1 MLPAHER
8 VFLLSRGV
16 VMDEVSMALS
26 FVLMG
31 TTFYPIDSCAAL
43 AATQPGMTSM
53 HLLKPSAV
61 PRLLRLH
68 PSWSAWLLV
77 GLGTLLSGC
86 GPDKPVSQVPTT
98 ESSVQQEVGA
108 PSSVVQANTRQY
120 RDAPAL
126 ALVFSGPLAPKANWQ
141 IWLSVSEG
149 GKQVQGEWILAED
162 GRTLYFPNVQPDKS
176 YEVSL
181 KAGLGP
187 SPQSW
192 TLKTRPLEAGAS
204 FTASGMVLP
213 LRDELR
219 LPISAVNVDE
229 VNIDFFRVD
238 AEYLPRFLAEY
249 RPGAGMGN
257 WELEQITQR
266 AKRVFSGRYGLELDA
281 NRRETRLIN
290 VNSPQLAEAGVYF
303 AVMSPLG
310 NYDWRKETTY
320 FAVSDMGLSARRYRD
335 QLEVFVSSL
344 ASADPLKDVQLS
356 LLDEKGNRLQ
366 VQNTDPQ
373 GHRRFDQVQGARL
386 LLAEQGKHLAVL
398 RLDGAALDLSTFDLG
413 TQPWQAQQLYLF
425 SGRDLYRP
433 GERLDS
439 EILLK
444 GQDGQ
449 LLPGMAVE
457 LEVKQPDG
465 QLLEQKRL
473 LPDNL
478 GAAHY
483 GLRLPDDAP
492 LGRWTISLKTAA
504 GSRFEWPFLV
514 EEFLPERLKLQL
526 GKGPDGEVTSLDA
539 ALTLPLQGDYLY
551 GAPASATK
559 AKAEVK
565 LSRAT
570 MPFTQWQE
578 FTLGDVLLAE
588 QARDLEARSLTLDAQ
603 GQGTFSLQDE
613 LDGVRALGPLEV
625 AYRVSLSEPGGRA
638 VNRSR
643 TQYGWPAGSQWP
655 ALKADFV
662 ADRVEGGKP
671 LPFQILNL
679 DEQGQPVAGAVKVR
693 LINEYRDYYW
703 HYADGEGWKYEFNS
717 QPYLEQEQTLQLD
730 GKGPTPLSL
739 QLAAGWYRL
748 EVENSQGHQS
758 SLRVEIGSY
767 AWGGGGEQARP
778 DKIAITL
785 DKRAYQAGDKAK
797 VTLVAPHPGKGLL
810 LVEDGDGLRWWQ
822 RIELKGAGG
831 DAKDARGEFEIPVSP
846 EWQRHD
852 LHISA
857 QIVAPDSASRPAG
870 KPQGQSLRS
879 VGLVPLTLDREARR
893 LPLTLSAPD
902 KAVPL
907 TRLEVTAT
915 STPNSQGRVVLAAV
929 DRGVL
934 NISDYQP
941 LDPFEIFFGRKRFA
955 QDLFDNY
962 GQVIPP
968 QDGKLAR
975 LNYGGDRAPLKKGG
989 ALESRVEVAALWSGE
1004 VSFDESG
1011 KAVIPLDLPNFNGEL
1026 ALMALAWN
1034 EQQVGEAERAVKV
1047 VAPLVAEIGW
1057 PRFGARG
1064 DETRALVQ
1072 LRNMSG
1078 EDQTLSL
1085 VWTLNGGLKANG
1097 ELPGTLSLK
1106 NGEEQW
1112 LTLPLTVT
1120 GASGA
1125 ASLQLAASGKDFA
1138 ISRDWYLPLRSPWPA
1153 ETRQRYQMLAPGQQ
1167 MSFAPAEL
1175 AGLDRAN
1182 LQGLLSLSGTPPWDP
1197 TAQWQA
1203 LADYPYACLEQTL
1216 SRAWPYLLTTAD
1228 ERAAWSK
1235 PAEGKKA
1242 ASEADVQR
1250 ALLQR
1255 LQRLQLPSGG
1265 FGLWDGR
1272 SDEEQ
1277 WLTAYAADYLLAR
1290 KEAGDTVPEAML
1302 NQALNRLQSYLTDS
1316 QYGERWSS
1324 APEHSRLAY
1333 QAYSAYVLA
1342 RVGKAPL
1349 ATLRLVWEQQA
1360 DHARSGLPLLHLS
1373 LALSAMGDEQNAAKA
1388 LSRALAT
1395 ERGDD
1400 YLGDYGSP
1408 LRDEALE
1415 LSLLRQHKLAAE
1427 RWPDLS
1433 AKVADTLA
1441 HRQWLSTQERLALL
1455 RLARF
1460 DPAVDWQARVTSS
1473 LGSGSLSGSAPLQ
1486 QGAPEALAASTVT
1499 NEGKGSL
1506 YVQRTLIGYPEQA
1519 PARISKGMSV
1529 TRSWFNSD
1537 GQPFDP
1543 AKVKVGDLVVVRLN
1557 VSSESAVPDA
1567 LLVEMV
1573 PAGFELENPALGNSI
1588 KLEELSIE
1596 GKPAWQSEWNDYLKH
1611 QEFRDDRYTAALDL
1625 SEGSNQQLVY
1635 LMRAVTPGRYQVPP
1649 TQMEDMYRP
1658 ELRAVG
1664 EDIHE
1669 VTISE

>member
-1 MLPAHER
+1 MRPFDPRPAAHQCAHA
-8 VFLLSRGV
+8 F
-16 VMDEVSMALS
+16 VS
-26 FVLMG
+26 
-31 TTFYPIDSCAAL
+31 P
-43 AATQPGMTSM
+43 
-53 HLLKPSAV
+53 
-61 PRLLRLH
+61 LRRC
-68 PSWSAWLLV
+68 WSALLLT
-77 GLGTLLSGC
+77 GLTGLLLAGC
-86 GPDKPVSQVPTT
+86 GPDKPATADQASAARQVA
-98 ESSVQQEVGA
+98 GA
-108 PSSVVQANTRQY
+108 PDTVVQANARQY

-126 ALVFSGPLAPKANWQ
+126 ALVFSGPLAPKSNWQ
-141 IWLSVSEG
+141 TWLSVSEG
-149 GKQVQGEWILAED
+149 GKQLQGEWVLAED
-162 GRTLYFPNVQPDKS
+162 GRTLYFPQVAPDKR
-176 YEVSL
+176 YKVTL

-187 SPQSW
+187 EAQSW

-204 FTASGMVLP
+204 FAASGMVLP
-213 LRDELR
+213 LRQELR

-257 WELEQITQR
+257 WELEQITSR
-266 AKRVFSGRYGLELDA
+266 AKRVFSGRYALELDP

-290 VNSPQLAEAGVYF
+290 VKEPQLAEAGVYF

-335 QLEVFVSSL
+335 QLEVFVSALS
-344 ASADPLKDVQLS
+344 SADPLKEVQLS

-366 VQNTDPQ
+366 VQQTDLR

-398 RLDGAALDLSTFDLG
+398 RLDGAALDLSAFELG

-465 QLLEQKRL
+465 QLLEHKRL
-473 LPDNL
+473 LPDSL

-492 LGRWTISLKTAA
+492 LGRWTITLKTAA

-526 GKGPDGEVTSLDA
+526 GKGPDGELLNPQE

-565 LSRAT
+565 ISRAT

-578 FTLGDVLLAE
+578 FTLGDVLLTE
-588 QARDLEARSLTLDAQ
+588 QARDMEPVMLTLDQQ
-603 GQGTFSLQDE
+603 GHGAFSLVDQ
-613 LDGVRALGPLEV
+613 LASVGTLGPLEV

-643 TQYGWPAGSQWP
+643 TQYGWPTGSQWP

-662 ADRVEGGKP
+662 ADRVEGGKT

-679 DEQGQPVAGAVKVR
+679 DEQGQPVAGEVKVR
-693 LINEYRDYYW
+693 LVNEYRDYYW

-730 GKGPTPLSL
+730 GKGPTTLSL
-739 QLAAGWYRL
+739 PLAAGWYRL

-797 VTLVAPHPGKGLL
+797 VTLVAPRAGKGLL

-822 RIELKGAGG
+822 RIELRAEGG
-831 DAKDARGEFEIPVSP
+831 GLAEARGEFEIPVSP

-857 QIVAPDSASRPAG
+857 QIAAPDSES
-870 KPQGQSLRS
+870 KPVSQKSVQSLRS
-879 VGLVPLTLDREARR
+879 VGLVPLALDREARR

-907 TRLEVTAT
+907 TRLEVAVT

-975 LNYGGDRAPLKKGG
+975 LNYGGDAPALKKGG

-1034 EQQVGEAERAVKV
+1034 EQQVGQAERAVKV

-1078 EDQTLSL
+1078 EDQSLSL
-1085 VWTLNGGLKANG
+1085 TWTLTGGLQAGG
-1097 ELPGTLSLK
+1097 ELPGTLALK

-1120 GASGA
+1120 GASGVA
-1125 ASLQLAASGKDFA
+1125 RLQLAASGKDFA
-1138 ISRDWYLPLRSPWPA
+1138 VNREWSLPLRSPWPA
-1153 ETRQRYQMLAPGQQ
+1153 QTRQRYQMLTPGQQ
-1167 MSFAPAEL
+1167 MSFAQSEL
-1175 AGLDRAN
+1175 AGLDPAN

-1197 TAQWQA
+1197 AGQWQA
-1203 LADYPYACLEQTL
+1203 LAQYPYACLEQTL

-1228 ERAAWSK
+1228 ERAAWSNNLPNVDK
-1235 PAEGKKA
+1235 PV
-1242 ASEADVQR
+1242 SEADLQR

-1277 WLTAYAADYLLAR
+1277 WLTAYAADYLLTR
-1290 KEAGDTVPEAML
+1290 KEAGDAVPEAML
-1302 NQALNRLQSYLTDS
+1302 NQAISRLQSYLGDS

-1333 QAYSAYVLA
+1333 QAYSAFVLA

-1349 ATLRLVWEQQA
+1349 STLRLIWEQQA
-1360 DHARSGLPLLHLS
+1360 DHVRSGLPLLHLS
-1373 LALSAMGDEQNAAKA
+1373 LALSAMGDEQTAAKA
-1388 LSRALAT
+1388 LTRALAT
-1395 ERGDD
+1395 QRGDD
-1400 YLGDYGSP
+1400 YLADYGSP
-1408 LRDEALE
+1408 LRDGALE
-1415 LSLLRQHKLAAE
+1415 FALLRQHKLAE
-1427 RWPDLS
+1427 DRWPELS

-1455 RLARF
+1455 RLAQV
-1460 DPAVDWQARVTSS
+1460 DPAADWQARVASIN
-1473 LGSGSLSGSAPLQ
+1473 GDQAVAGKNSAQ
-1486 QGAPEALAASTVT
+1486 IGAPEALAATGVT

-1506 YVQRTLIGYPEQA
+1506 YVQRTLVGYPEQA
-1519 PARISKGMSV
+1519 PVRISQGMSV
-1529 TRSWFNSD
+1529 TRSWFNAD
-1537 GQPFDP
+1537 GKPLDP

-1557 VSSESAVPDA
+1557 VSSEQTVPDA
-1567 LLVEMV
+1567 LLVEML
-1573 PAGFELENPALGNSI
+1573 PAGFELENPALGTSI

-1625 SEGSNQQLVY
+1625 SEGGNQQLVY

-1649 TQMEDMYRP
+1649 TQVEDMYRP

-1664 EDIHE
+1664 QDIHE

>member
-1 MLPAHER
+1 MRLFDSPSASHRYIAETGAQR
-8 VFLLSRGV
+8 RRWSTLLLCGV
-16 VMDEVSMALS
+16 V
-26 FVLMG
+26 G
-31 TTFYPIDSCAAL
+31 
-43 AATQPGMTSM
+43 
-53 HLLKPSAV
+53 
-61 PRLLRLH
+61 
-68 PSWSAWLLV
+68 
-77 GLGTLLSGC
+77 LLSGC
-86 GPDKPVSQVPTT
+86 GPDKPTSQVPTT
-98 ESSVQQEVGA
+98 ESTAQQEAGA
-108 PSSVVQANTRQY
+108 PTSVVQANARQY

-126 ALVFSGPLAPKANWQ
+126 ALVFSGPLSPKANWQ
-141 IWLSVSEG
+141 SWLGVSEG
-149 GKQVQGEWILAED
+149 GKQVQGEWILADD

-213 LRDELR
+213 LRQELR

-257 WELEQITQR
+257 WELEQITKR
-266 AKRVFSGRYGLELDA
+266 AKRVFSGRYALELDA

-290 VNSPQLAEAGVYF
+290 VKEPQLAEAGVYF

-366 VQNTDPQ
+366 VQTTDPQ

-386 LLAEQGKHLAVL
+386 LLAEQGNHLAVL

-413 TQPWQAQQLYLF
+413 TQPWQAQHLYLF

-492 LGRWTISLKTAA
+492 LGRWTINLKTAA

-526 GKGPDGEVTSLDA
+526 GKGPDGEVTDLGAS
-539 ALTLPLQGDYLY
+539 LTLPLQGDYLY

-565 LSRAT
+565 ISRAT

-588 QARDLEARSLTLDAQ
+588 QAKDLEPLSLTLDAH
-603 GQGTFSLQDE
+603 GQGTFSLADE
-613 LDGVRALGPLEV
+613 LDGVRTLGPLEV

-767 AWGGGGEQARP
+767 SWGGGGEQARP

-797 VTLVAPHPGKGLL
+797 VTLVAPRPGKGLL

-831 DAKDARGEFEIPVSP
+831 DAKDARGEFDIPVSP

-857 QIVAPDSASRPAG
+857 QIAAPDSAS
-870 KPQGQSLRS
+870 KPVSSQQGQSLRS

-989 ALESRVEVAALWSGE
+989 ALESRVEIAALWSGE
-1004 VSFDESG
+1004 VSFDQQG

-1047 VAPLVAEIGW
+1047 VSPLVAEIGW

-1097 ELPGTLSLK
+1097 ELPGTLALK

-1120 GASGA
+1120 GASGV

-1138 ISRDWYLPLRSPWPA
+1138 ISRDWTLPLRSPWPA

-1175 AGLDRAN
+1175 TGLDRAN

-1197 TAQWQA
+1197 AAQWQA

-1235 PAEGKKA
+1235 PAEDKKA

-1290 KEAGDTVPEAML
+1290 KEAGDAVPEAML
-1302 NQALNRLQSYLTDS
+1302 NQSLNRLQSYLTDS

-1349 ATLRLVWEQQA
+1349 ATLRLIWEQQA

-1388 LSRALAT
+1388 LSQALAT

-1408 LRDEALE
+1408 LRDAALE

-1427 RWPDLS
+1427 RWPALS

-1460 DPAVDWQARVTSS
+1460 DPAADWQARVTSS

-1506 YVQRTLIGYPEQA
+1506 YVQRTLVGYPEQA

-1649 TQMEDMYRP
+1649 TQVEDMYRP

-1669 VTISE
+1669 VIISE

>member
-1 MLPAHER
+1 MRLFDSPPASHR
-8 VFLLSRGV
+8 SHAGTGALRHRWSALLLSG
-16 VMDEVSMALS
+16 
-26 FVLMG
+26 
-31 TTFYPIDSCAAL
+31 L
-43 AATQPGMTSM
+43 AG
-53 HLLKPSAV
+53 LLLA
-61 PRLLRLH
+61 
-68 PSWSAWLLV
+68 
-77 GLGTLLSGC
+77 GC
-86 GPDKPVSQVPTT
+86 GPDKPASQVPTT
-98 ESSVQQEVGA
+98 EPTAQQEAGA
-108 PSSVVQANTRQY
+108 PTSVVQANARQY

-141 IWLSVSEG
+141 SWLAVREG
-149 GKQVQGEWILAED
+149 GKQVQGEWILADD

-181 KAGLGP
+181 KSGLGP

-213 LRDELR
+213 LRQELR

-266 AKRVFSGRYGLELDA
+266 AKRVFSGRYALELDA

-290 VNSPQLAEAGVYF
+290 VKEPQLAEAGVYF

-320 FAVSDMGLSARRYRD
+320 FAVSDMGLSARRYSD

-366 VQNTDPQ
+366 VQTTDPQ

-386 LLAEQGKHLAVL
+386 LLAEQGNHLAVL

-483 GLRLPDDAP
+483 ALRLPDDAP
-492 LGRWTISLKTAA
+492 LGRWTINLKTAA

-565 LSRAT
+565 ISRAT

-588 QARDLEARSLTLDAQ
+588 QAKDLEARSLTLNAQ
-603 GQGTFSLQDE
+603 GQGTFSLADE
-613 LDGVRALGPLEV
+613 LDGVRALEPLEV
-625 AYRVSLSEPGGRA
+625 TYRVSLAEPGGRA

-655 ALKADFV
+655 ALKANFV

-679 DEQGQPVAGAVKVR
+679 DEQGQPVAGSVKVR

-730 GKGPTPLSL
+730 GKGPTPLTL

-797 VTLVAPHPGKGLL
+797 VTLVAPRPGKGLL

-857 QIVAPDSASRPAG
+857 QIAAPDSASKPVG
-870 KPQGQSLRS
+870 KQQGQSLRS

-989 ALESRVEVAALWSGE
+989 ALESRVEIAALWSGE
-1004 VSFDESG
+1004 VSFDEQG

-1097 ELPGTLSLK
+1097 ELPSSLSLK

-1120 GASGA
+1120 GASGV

-1138 ISRDWYLPLRSPWPA
+1138 ISRDWTLPLRSPWPA

-1167 MSFAPAEL
+1167 MSFAPSEL

-1197 TAQWQA
+1197 AAQWQA

-1242 ASEADVQR
+1242 ASEVDVQR

-1290 KEAGDTVPEAML
+1290 KEAGDAVPEAML

-1349 ATLRLVWEQQA
+1349 ATLRLIWEQQA
-1360 DHARSGLPLLHLS
+1360 AHARSGLPLLHLS

-1400 YLGDYGSP
+1400 YLGDYGSQ

-1427 RWPDLS
+1427 RWPALS

-1460 DPAVDWQARVTSS
+1460 DPAADWQAKVTSS
-1473 LGSGSLSGSAPLQ
+1473 LGSGPLSGSAPLQ

-1506 YVQRTLIGYPEQA
+1506 YVQRTLVGYPEQA

-1649 TQMEDMYRP
+1649 TQVEDMYRP

-1669 VTISE
+1669 VIISE

>member
-1 MLPAHER
+1 MRLFDSPFASHCSTAETGALR
-8 VFLLSRGV
+8 RRWSTLLLCGV
-16 VMDEVSMALS
+16 V
-26 FVLMG
+26 G
-31 TTFYPIDSCAAL
+31 
-43 AATQPGMTSM
+43 
-53 HLLKPSAV
+53 
-61 PRLLRLH
+61 
-68 PSWSAWLLV
+68 
-77 GLGTLLSGC
+77 LLSGC
-86 GPDKPVSQVPTT
+86 GPDKPASQVPTT
-98 ESSVQQEVGA
+98 ESTVQQEAGA
-108 PSSVVQANTRQY
+108 PTSVVQANARQY

-141 IWLSVSEG
+141 SWLGVSEG
-149 GKQVQGEWILAED
+149 GKQVQGEWILADD

-266 AKRVFSGRYGLELDA
+266 AKRVFSGRYALELDA

-290 VNSPQLAEAGVYF
+290 VKEPQLAEAGVYF

-366 VQNTDPQ
+366 VQTTDPQ

-386 LLAEQGKHLAVL
+386 LLAEQGNHLAVL

-449 LLPGMAVE
+449 LLPGMAVD

-539 ALTLPLQGDYLY
+539 ALSLPLQGDYLY

-565 LSRAT
+565 ISRAT

-588 QARDLEARSLTLDAQ
+588 QAKDLEPRSLTLDAQ
-603 GQGTFSLQDE
+603 GQGTFSLADE
-613 LDGVRALGPLEV
+613 LDGVRGLGPLEV
-625 AYRVSLSEPGGRA
+625 AYRVSLAEPGGRA

-679 DEQGQPVAGAVKVR
+679 DEQGQLVAGAVKVR

-730 GKGPTPLSL
+730 GKGPTPLTL

-797 VTLVAPHPGKGLL
+797 VTLVAPRPGKGLL

-857 QIVAPDSASRPAG
+857 QIAAPDSASKPAG
-870 KPQGQSLRS
+870 KQQGQSLRS

-989 ALESRVEVAALWSGE
+989 ALESRVEIAALWSGE
-1004 VSFDESG
+1004 VSFDQQG

-1120 GASGA
+1120 GASGV

-1138 ISRDWYLPLRSPWPA
+1138 ISRDWTLPLRSPWPA

-1175 AGLDRAN
+1175 VGLDRAN

-1197 TAQWQA
+1197 AAQWQA

-1228 ERAAWSK
+1228 ERAAWRK

-1290 KEAGDTVPEAML
+1290 KEAGDAVPEAML
-1302 NQALNRLQSYLTDS
+1302 NQALNRLQNYLTDS

-1349 ATLRLVWEQQA
+1349 ATLRLIWEQQA

-1415 LSLLRQHKLAAE
+1415 LSLLRQHKLAVE
-1427 RWPDLS
+1427 RWPALS

-1506 YVQRTLIGYPEQA
+1506 YVQRTLVGYPEQA

-1588 KLEELSIE
+1588 KLEDLSIE

-1649 TQMEDMYRP
+1649 TQVEDMYRP

-1669 VTISE
+1669 VIISE

>member
-1 MLPAHER
+1 MHLSLSCPVTRLPR
-8 VFLLSRGV
+8 VAWL
-16 VMDEVSMALS
+16 
-26 FVLMG
+26 
-31 TTFYPIDSCAAL
+31 AAL
-43 AATQPGMTSM
+43 
-53 HLLKPSAV
+53 LLA
-61 PRLLRLH
+61 
-68 PSWSAWLLV
+68 
-77 GLGTLLSGC
+77 GC

-98 ESSVQQEVGA
+98 ESTARQEAGE
-108 PSSVVQANTRQY
+108 PSSVVQANARQY

-141 IWLSVSEG
+141 SWLSVSEG
-149 GKQVQGEWILAED
+149 GKQVQGEWILADD

-187 SPQSW
+187 SPLRW

-266 AKRVFSGRYGLELDA
+266 AKRVFSGRYALELDA

-290 VNSPQLAEAGVYF
+290 VKEPQLAEAGVYF

-335 QLEVFVSSL
+335 ELEVFVSSL

-356 LLDEKGNRLQ
+356 LLDQKGNRLQ
-366 VQNTDPQ
+366 VQTTDPQ

-483 GLRLPDDAP
+483 GLHLPDDAP

-565 LSRAT
+565 ISRAT

-588 QARDLEARSLTLDAQ
+588 QAKDLEPLNLTLDAQ
-603 GQGTFSLQDE
+603 GQGTFSLADE

-625 AYRVSLSEPGGRA
+625 AYRVSLAEPGGRA

-730 GKGPTPLSL
+730 GKGPTPLTL

-785 DKRAYQAGDKAK
+785 DKRAYQAGEKAK
-797 VTLVAPHPGKGLL
+797 VTLVAPRPGKGLL

-846 EWQRHD
+846 EWLRHD

-857 QIVAPDSASRPAG
+857 QIAAPDSDS
-870 KPQGQSLRS
+870 KPVSQKSVQSLRS

-989 ALESRVEVAALWSGE
+989 ALESRVEIAALWGGE
-1004 VSFDESG
+1004 VNFDEQG

-1120 GASGA
+1120 GASGV

-1138 ISRDWYLPLRSPWPA
+1138 ISRDWTLPLRSPWPA
-1153 ETRQRYQMLAPGQQ
+1153 ETRQRYQMLAPGQE

-1197 TAQWQA
+1197 AAQWQA

-1228 ERAAWSK
+1228 ERAAWRR
-1235 PAEGKKA
+1235 PAQGKKA

-1290 KEAGDTVPEAML
+1290 KEAGDAVPEAML

-1333 QAYSAYVLA
+1333 QSYSAYVLA

-1349 ATLRLVWEQQA
+1349 ATLRLIWEQQA

-1373 LALSAMGDEQNAAKA
+1373 LALSAMGDEQSAAKA

-1408 LRDEALE
+1408 LRDQALE
-1415 LSLLRQHKLAAE
+1415 LSLLRQHKLAVE
-1427 RWPDLS
+1427 RWPALS

-1455 RLARF
+1455 RLARV

-1486 QGAPEALAASTVT
+1486 QGTPEALAASAVT

-1519 PARISKGMSV
+1519 PTRLSQGISV

-1625 SEGSNQQLVY
+1625 SAGSNQQLVY

-1649 TQMEDMYRP
+1649 TQVEDMYRP

-1669 VTISE
+1669 VRISE

>member
-1 MLPAHER
+1 MC
-8 VFLLSRGV
+8 RGGG
-16 VMDEVSMALS
+16 MP
-26 FVLMG
+26 
-31 TTFYPIDSCAAL
+31 YPVPCHAAMAAL
-43 AATQPGMTSM
+43 YPGMDPMRLFTLRPVFHHAVRSPSFPFMRRAAALLLAGVTS
-53 HLLKPSAV
+53 LLLA
-61 PRLLRLH
+61 
-68 PSWSAWLLV
+68 
-77 GLGTLLSGC
+77 GC
-86 GPDKPVSQVPTT
+86 GPDKPATKAEAPAA
-98 ESSVQQEVGA
+98 QQEIGA
-108 PSSVVQANTRQY
+108 PDAVVQANARQY

-126 ALVFSGPLAPKANWQ
+126 ALVFSGPLTPSASWQ
-141 IWLSVSEG
+141 RWLAVSEG
-149 GKQVQGEWILAED
+149 GKQVQGEWILADD
-162 GRTLYFPNVQPDKS
+162 GRTLYFPNVQPDKR

-181 KAGLGP
+181 KSGLGP
-187 SPQSW
+187 SPQRW

-213 LRDELR
+213 LREELR

-238 AEYLPRFLAEY
+238 AAYLPRFLAEY
-249 RPGAGMGN
+249 RPGSGMGN
-257 WELEQITQR
+257 WELEQITKR
-266 AKRVFSGRYGLELDA
+266 AKRVFSGRYALELDP

-290 VNSPQLAEAGVYF
+290 VKEPQLAEAGVYF

-335 QLEVFVSSL
+335 RLEVFVSSL
-344 ASADPLKDVQLS
+344 ATGDPLKDVQLS

-366 VQNTDPQ
+366 VHATDNR

-483 GLRLPDDAP
+483 GLRLPMDAP
-492 LGRWTISLKTAA
+492 LGRWSIHLKTAA

-526 GKGPDGEVTSLDA
+526 GKGPDGELLNPQE
-539 ALTLPLQGDYLY
+539 ALTLPLRGDYLY
-551 GAPASATK
+551 GAPASATR

-565 LSRAT
+565 ISRAT
-570 MPFTQWQE
+570 MPFTRWQE

-588 QARDLEARSLTLDAQ
+588 QAKALDPVNLTLNEQ
-603 GQGTFSLQDE
+603 GQGTFSLADE
-613 LDGVRALGPLEV
+613 LDSVRALGPLAV
-625 AYRVSLSEPGGRA
+625 TYRVSLSEPGGRA

-643 TQYGWPAGSQWP
+643 TQYGWPEGSQWP

-662 ADRVEGGKP
+662 ADRVEGGRP

-679 DEQGQPVAGAVKVR
+679 DKQGQLVAGEVKVR

-739 QLAAGWYRL
+739 TLAAGWYRL

-758 SLRVEIGSY
+758 SLRLEIGSY

-785 DKRAYQAGDKAK
+785 DKRAYQAGDNAM
-797 VTLVAPHPGKGLL
+797 VTLVAPRPGKGLL
-810 LVEDGDGLRWWQ
+810 MVEDGDGLRWWQ
-822 RIELKGAGG
+822 RIELKAEGSEKEG
-831 DAKDARGEFEIPVSP
+831 RGEFEIPVSP

-857 QIVAPDSASRPAG
+857 QIAAPDSGSTAASG
-870 KPQGQSLRS
+870 KGAPGLRS
-879 VGLVPLTLDREARR
+879 VGLVPLTLDRESRR

-902 KAVPL
+902 RAVPL

-934 NISDYQP
+934 NISDYRP

-975 LNYGGDRAPLKKGG
+975 LNYGGDAPALKKGG
-989 ALESRVEVAALWSGE
+989 ALESRVEIAALWSGE
-1004 VSFDESG
+1004 VSFDEQG
-1011 KAVIPLDLPNFNGEL
+1011 KALIPLELPNFNGEL

-1034 EQQVGEAERAVKV
+1034 EQQVGHAERAVKV

-1085 VWTLNGGLKANG
+1085 DWTLNGGLKANG
-1097 ELPGTLSLK
+1097 ELPRTLSLK

-1112 LTLPLTVT
+1112 LILPLTVT
-1120 GASGA
+1120 GGSGV
-1125 ASLQLAASGKDFA
+1125 ASLQLAASGKDIA
-1138 ISRDWYLPLRSPWPA
+1138 ISRDWSLPLRSPWPA
-1153 ETRQRYQMLAPGQQ
+1153 QTRQRYQMLAPGQQ
-1167 MSFAPAEL
+1167 MSFSPSEL
-1175 AGLDRAN
+1175 AGLDGAN

-1197 TAQWQA
+1197 AAQWQA

-1216 SRAWPYLLTTAD
+1216 SRAWPYLLTTAE
-1228 ERAAWSK
+1228 ERKSWSK
-1235 PAEGKKA
+1235 GLPKA
-1242 ASEADVQR
+1242 DKPLSEAELQR

-1290 KEAGDTVPEAML
+1290 KEAGDAVPEAML
-1302 NQALNRLQSYLTDS
+1302 SQALKRLQSYLTDS

-1373 LALSAMGDEQNAAKA
+1373 LAFSAMGDEQNAA
-1388 LSRALAT
+1388 RALDRALTT
-1395 ERGDD
+1395 ERADG
-1400 YLGDYGSP
+1400 YLGDYGSA
-1408 LRDEALE
+1408 LRDQALE
-1415 LSLLRQHKLAAE
+1415 LSLLRRHKLAE
-1427 RWPDLS
+1427 DRWSALS
-1433 AKVADTLA
+1433 AQVADTLA

-1455 RLARF
+1455 RLAQA
-1460 DPAVDWQARVTSS
+1460 DPAAGWQAGITSP
-1473 LGSGSLSGSAPLQ
+1473 SGSQPFAGDTSLQ
-1486 QGAPEALAASTVT
+1486 LGAPEALAASVVT

-1506 YVQRTLIGYPEQA
+1506 YVQRTLIGYPEHA
-1519 PARISKGMSV
+1519 PARLSQGISV
-1529 TRSWFNSD
+1529 TRSWFNAD
-1537 GQPFDP
+1537 GQRFEP
-1543 AKVKVGDLVVVRLN
+1543 ARVRVGDLVVVRLN

-1567 LLVEMV
+1567 LLVEMLS
-1573 PAGFELENPALGNSI
+1573 AGFELENPALGNSI

-1611 QEFRDDRYTAALDL
+1611 QEYRDDRYTAALDL
-1625 SEGSNQQLVY
+1625 SAGSNQQLVY
-1635 LMRAVTPGRYQVPP
+1635 LMRAVTPGHYRVPP
-1649 TQMEDMYRP
+1649 TQVEDMYRP
-1658 ELRAVG
+1658 EIRAVG

>member
-1 MLPAHER
+1 MRPFDPRPAAHQCAHA
-8 VFLLSRGV
+8 F
-16 VMDEVSMALS
+16 VS
-26 FVLMG
+26 
-31 TTFYPIDSCAAL
+31 P
-43 AATQPGMTSM
+43 
-53 HLLKPSAV
+53 
-61 PRLLRLH
+61 LRRR
-68 PSWSAWLLV
+68 WSALLLT
-77 GLGTLLSGC
+77 GLTGLLLAGC
-86 GPDKPVSQVPTT
+86 GPDKPATADQAPAARHVA
-98 ESSVQQEVGA
+98 GA
-108 PSSVVQANTRQY
+108 PDTVVQANARQY

-126 ALVFSGPLAPKANWQ
+126 ALVFSGPLAPKSNWQ
-141 IWLSVSEG
+141 TWLSVSEG
-149 GKQVQGEWILAED
+149 GKQLQGEWVLAED
-162 GRTLYFPNVQPDKS
+162 GRTLYFPQVAPDKR
-176 YEVSL
+176 YKVTL

-187 SPQSW
+187 EAQSW

-204 FTASGMVLP
+204 FAASGMVLP
-213 LRDELR
+213 LRQELR

-257 WELEQITQR
+257 WELEQITSR
-266 AKRVFSGRYGLELDA
+266 AKRVFSGRYALELDP

-290 VNSPQLAEAGVYF
+290 VKEPQLAEAGVYF

-335 QLEVFVSSL
+335 QLEVFVSALS
-344 ASADPLKDVQLS
+344 SADPLKEVQLS

-366 VQNTDPQ
+366 VQQTDLR

-398 RLDGAALDLSTFDLG
+398 RLDGAALDLSAFELG

-473 LPDNL
+473 LPDSL

-492 LGRWTISLKTAA
+492 LGRWTITLKTAA

-526 GKGPDGEVTSLDA
+526 GKGPDGELLNPQE

-565 LSRAT
+565 ISRAT

-578 FTLGDVLLAE
+578 FTLGDVLLTE
-588 QARDLEARSLTLDAQ
+588 QARDLEPVTLTLDQQ
-603 GQGTFSLQDE
+603 GHGAFSLVDQ
-613 LDGVRALGPLEV
+613 LASVGTLGPLEV

-643 TQYGWPAGSQWP
+643 TQYGWPTGSQWP

-662 ADRVEGGKP
+662 ADRVEGGKT

-679 DEQGQPVAGAVKVR
+679 DEQGQPVAGEVKVR
-693 LINEYRDYYW
+693 LVNEYRDYYW

-730 GKGPTPLSL
+730 GKGPTTLSL
-739 QLAAGWYRL
+739 PLAAGWYRL

-797 VTLVAPHPGKGLL
+797 VTLVAPRAGKGLL

-822 RIELKGAGG
+822 RIELRAEGG
-831 DAKDARGEFEIPVSP
+831 GLAEARGEFEIPVSP

-857 QIVAPDSASRPAG
+857 QIAAPDSES
-870 KPQGQSLRS
+870 KPVSQKSVQSLRS
-879 VGLVPLTLDREARR
+879 VGLVPLALDREARR

-907 TRLEVTAT
+907 TRLEVAVT

-975 LNYGGDRAPLKKGG
+975 LNYGGDAPALKKGG

-1034 EQQVGEAERAVKV
+1034 EQQVGQAERAVKV

-1078 EDQTLSL
+1078 EDQSLSL
-1085 VWTLNGGLKANG
+1085 TWTLTGGLQAGG
-1097 ELPGTLSLK
+1097 ELPGTLALK

-1120 GASGA
+1120 GASGVA
-1125 ASLQLAASGKDFA
+1125 RLQLAASGKDFA
-1138 ISRDWYLPLRSPWPA
+1138 VNREWSLPLRSPWPA
-1153 ETRQRYQMLAPGQQ
+1153 QTRQRYQMLAPGQQ
-1167 MSFAPAEL
+1167 MSFAQSEL
-1175 AGLDRAN
+1175 AGLDPAN

-1197 TAQWQA
+1197 AGQWQA
-1203 LADYPYACLEQTL
+1203 LAQYPYACLEQTL

-1228 ERAAWSK
+1228 ERAAWSNNLPNVDK
-1235 PAEGKKA
+1235 PV
-1242 ASEADVQR
+1242 SEADLQR

-1277 WLTAYAADYLLAR
+1277 WLSAYAADYLLAR
-1290 KEAGDTVPEAML
+1290 KEAGDAVPEAML
-1302 NQALNRLQSYLTDS
+1302 SQAINRLQSYLADS

-1333 QAYSAYVLA
+1333 QAYSAFVLA

-1349 ATLRLVWEQQA
+1349 STLRLIWEQQA

-1373 LALSAMGDEQNAAKA
+1373 LALSAMGDEQTAAKA
-1388 LSRALAT
+1388 LTRALAT
-1395 ERGDD
+1395 PRGDD
-1400 YLGDYGSP
+1400 YLADYGSP
-1408 LRDEALE
+1408 LRDGALE
-1415 LSLLRQHKLAAE
+1415 LALLRQHKLTE
-1427 RWPDLS
+1427 DRWPELS

-1455 RLARF
+1455 RLAQV
-1460 DPAVDWQARVTSS
+1460 DPAADWQARVASI
-1473 LGSGSLSGSAPLQ
+1473 SGDQAVAGKNSAQ
-1486 QGAPEALAASTVT
+1486 IGAPEALAATGVT

-1506 YVQRTLIGYPEQA
+1506 YVQRTLVGYPEQA
-1519 PARISKGMSV
+1519 PVRISQGMSV
-1529 TRSWFNSD
+1529 TRSWFNAD
-1537 GQPFDP
+1537 GKPLDP

-1557 VSSESAVPDA
+1557 VSSEQTVPDA
-1567 LLVEMV
+1567 LLVEML
-1573 PAGFELENPALGNSI
+1573 PAGFELENPALGTSI

-1625 SEGSNQQLVY
+1625 SEGGNQQLVY

-1649 TQMEDMYRP
+1649 TQVEDMYRP

-1664 EDIHE
+1664 QDIHE

>member
-1 MLPAHER
+1 MRFFDFPPASHR
-8 VFLLSRGV
+8 SHAGTGALRRRWSTLLLCGV
-16 VMDEVSMALS
+16 V
-26 FVLMG
+26 G
-31 TTFYPIDSCAAL
+31 
-43 AATQPGMTSM
+43 
-53 HLLKPSAV
+53 
-61 PRLLRLH
+61 
-68 PSWSAWLLV
+68 
-77 GLGTLLSGC
+77 LLSGC
-86 GPDKPVSQVPTT
+86 GPDKPTSQISTT
-98 ESSVQQEVGA
+98 ESTAQQEAGA
-108 PSSVVQANTRQY
+108 PTSVVQANARQY

-126 ALVFSGPLAPKANWQ
+126 ALVFSGPLSPKANWQ
-141 IWLSVSEG
+141 SWLGVSEG
-149 GKQVQGEWILAED
+149 GKQVQGEWILADD

-213 LRDELR
+213 LRQELR

-249 RPGAGMGN
+249 RPGAGIGN

-266 AKRVFSGRYGLELDA
+266 AKRVFSGRYALELDA

-290 VNSPQLAEAGVYF
+290 VKEPQLAEAGVYF

-366 VQNTDPQ
+366 VQTTDPQ

-386 LLAEQGKHLAVL
+386 LLAEQGNHLAVL
-398 RLDGAALDLSTFDLG
+398 RLDGAALDLSAFDLG

-473 LPDNL
+473 LPDSL

-492 LGRWTISLKTAA
+492 LGRWTINLKTAA

-526 GKGPDGEVTSLDA
+526 GKGPDGEVTDLDA

-565 LSRAT
+565 ISRAT

-588 QARDLEARSLTLDAQ
+588 QGKDLEPRSLTLDAQ
-603 GQGTFSLQDE
+603 GQGAFSLTDE
-613 LDGVRALGPLEV
+613 LDGVRVLGPLEV

-679 DEQGQPVAGAVKVR
+679 DDKGQPVAGAVKVR

-730 GKGPTPLSL
+730 GKGPTSL
-739 QLAAGWYRL
+739 TLLLAAGWYRL

-797 VTLVAPHPGKGLL
+797 VTLVAPRPGKGLL

-857 QIVAPDSASRPAG
+857 QIAAPDSASRPVS
-870 KPQGQSLRS
+870 KQQGQSLRS

-941 LDPFEIFFGRKRFA
+941 LDPFEIFFGRKRFS

-1004 VSFDESG
+1004 VSFDENG

-1085 VWTLNGGLKANG
+1085 AWTLNGGLKANG
-1097 ELPGTLSLK
+1097 ELPRTLSLK

-1120 GASGA
+1120 GASGV

-1167 MSFAPAEL
+1167 MSFAPTEL

-1182 LQGLLSLSGTPPWDP
+1182 LQGQLSLSGTPPWDP
-1197 TAQWQA
+1197 AAQWQA

-1228 ERAAWSK
+1228 ERAAWSN
-1235 PAEGKKA
+1235 PAEGKNA
-1242 ASEADVQR
+1242 VSEADVQR

-1290 KEAGDTVPEAML
+1290 KEAGDVVPEAML

-1349 ATLRLVWEQQA
+1349 ATLRLIWEQQA

-1373 LALSAMGDEQNAAKA
+1373 LALSAMGDEQNAARA

-1427 RWPDLS
+1427 RWSALS

-1486 QGAPEALAASTVT
+1486 LGAPEALAASAVT

-1519 PARISKGMSV
+1519 PTRLSQGISV

-1557 VSSESAVPDA
+1557 VSSGSAVPDA

-1649 TQMEDMYRP
+1649 TQVEDMYRP

-1669 VTISE
+1669 VIISE

>member
-1 MLPAHER
+1 MTFMRRVDSHPRFSRSSPQQTAAPERRWPA
-8 VFLLSRGV
+8 LLLAGLT
-16 VMDEVSMALS
+16 AL
-26 FVLMG
+26 
-31 TTFYPIDSCAAL
+31 
-43 AATQPGMTSM
+43 
-53 HLLKPSAV
+53 
-61 PRLLRLH
+61 
-68 PSWSAWLLV
+68 
-77 GLGTLLSGC
+77 LLSGC
-86 GPDKPVSQVPTT
+86 GPDKPVANEPTT
-98 ESSVQQEVGA
+98 QPVAQQEVGA
-108 PSSVVQANTRQY
+108 PSSVVQANARQY

-126 ALVFSGPLAPKANWQ
+126 ALVFSGPLVPKANWQ
-141 IWLSVSEG
+141 SWLAVSEG
-149 GKQVQGEWILAED
+149 GKQVQGEWILADD

-187 SPQSW
+187 SPQRW

-257 WELEQITQR
+257 WELEQITKR
-266 AKRVFSGRYGLELDA
+266 AKRVFSGRYALELDA

-290 VNSPQLAEAGVYF
+290 VKEPQLAEAGVYF

-335 QLEVFVSSL
+335 ELEVFVSSL

-356 LLDEKGNRLQ
+356 LLDQMGNRLQ
-366 VQNTDPQ
+366 VQTTDPQ

-386 LLAEQGKHLAVL
+386 LLAEQGNHLAVL

-473 LPDNL
+473 LPDPL

-492 LGRWTISLKTAA
+492 LGRWTINLKTAA

-526 GKGPDGEVTSLDA
+526 GKGPDGEVTDLDA

-565 LSRAT
+565 ISRAT

-588 QARDLEARSLTLDAQ
+588 QAKDLEARSLTLDVQ

-613 LDGVRALGPLEV
+613 LDGVRPLGPLEV
-625 AYRVSLSEPGGRA
+625 VYRVSLSEPGGRA

-730 GKGPTPLSL
+730 GKGPTPLTL

-797 VTLVAPHPGKGLL
+797 VTLVAPRPGKGLL

-857 QIVAPDSASRPAG
+857 QIAAPDSAS
-870 KPQGQSLRS
+870 KPVSSQQGQSLRS

-915 STPNSQGRVVLAAV
+915 STPNSRGRVVLAAV

-941 LDPFEIFFGRKRFA
+941 LDPFEIFFGRKRFS

-989 ALESRVEVAALWSGE
+989 ALESRVEIAALWSGE

-1097 ELPGTLSLK
+1097 ELPGNLSLK

-1120 GASGA
+1120 GASGV

-1138 ISRDWYLPLRSPWPA
+1138 ISRDWTLPLRSPWPA

-1167 MSFAPAEL
+1167 MSFAQSEL

-1182 LQGLLSLSGTPPWDP
+1182 LQVLLSLSGTPPWDP
-1197 TAQWQA
+1197 AAQWQA

-1228 ERAAWSK
+1228 ERAAWRK

-1242 ASEADVQR
+1242 TSEADVQR

-1272 SDEEQ
+1272 SDEDQ

-1290 KEAGDTVPEAML
+1290 KEAGDAVPEAML

-1349 ATLRLVWEQQA
+1349 ATLRLIWEQQA

-1408 LRDEALE
+1408 LRDQALE

-1427 RWPDLS
+1427 RWSALS
-1433 AKVADTLA
+1433 AKVADTQA

-1460 DPAVDWQARVTSS
+1460 DPAADWQAKVTSS

-1486 QGAPEALAASTVT
+1486 LGAPEALAASTVT

-1506 YVQRTLIGYPEQA
+1506 YVQRTLVGYPEQA
-1519 PARISKGMSV
+1519 PARLSKGMSV

-1537 GQPFDP
+1537 GQRFDP

-1649 TQMEDMYRP
+1649 TQVEDMYRP

-1669 VTISE
+1669 VRISE

>member
-1 MLPAHER
+1 MP
-8 VFLLSRGV
+8 
-16 VMDEVSMALS
+16 
-26 FVLMG
+26 
-31 TTFYPIDSCAAL
+31 YPVPCHAAMAAL
-43 AATQPGMTSM
+43 YPGMDPMRLFTLRPVFHHAVRSPSFPFM
-53 HLLKPSAV
+53 RRAAALLLAGITG
-61 PRLLRLH
+61 LLL
-68 PSWSAWLLV
+68 A
-77 GLGTLLSGC
+77 GC
-86 GPDKPVSQVPTT
+86 GPDKPATT
-98 ESSVQQEVGA
+98 AEAPAAQQEIGA
-108 PSSVVQANTRQY
+108 PDAVVQANARQY

-126 ALVFSGPLAPKANWQ
+126 ALVFSGPLTPSASWQ
-141 IWLSVSEG
+141 RRLAVSEG
-149 GKQVQGEWILAED
+149 GKQVQGEWILADD
-162 GRTLYFPNVQPDKS
+162 GRTLYFPNVQPDKR
-176 YEVSL
+176 YEVTL

-192 TLKTRPLEAGAS
+192 ILKTRPLEAGAS

-238 AEYLPRFLAEY
+238 AAYLPRFLAEY
-249 RPGAGMGN
+249 RPGSGMGN
-257 WELEQITQR
+257 WELEQITKR
-266 AKRVFSGRYGLELDA
+266 AKRVFSGRYALELDP

-290 VNSPQLAEAGVYF
+290 VKEPQLAEAGVYF

-335 QLEVFVSSL
+335 RLEVFVSSL
-344 ASADPLKDVQLS
+344 ATADPLKDVQLS

-366 VQNTDPQ
+366 VHATDNR

-386 LLAEQGKHLAVL
+386 LLAEQGNHLAVL

-413 TQPWQAQQLYLF
+413 IQPWQAQQLYLF

-449 LLPGMAVE
+449 LLPGMAIE

-492 LGRWTISLKTAA
+492 LGRWTINLKTAA

-526 GKGPDGEVTSLDA
+526 GKGPDGEVMDPDA
-539 ALTLPLQGDYLY
+539 ALTLGLQGDYLY
-551 GAPASATK
+551 GAPASATR

-565 LSRAT
+565 ISRAT
-570 MPFTQWQE
+570 MPFTRWQE
-578 FTLGDVLLAE
+578 FTLGDVLLGE
-588 QARDLEARSLTLDAQ
+588 QAKALDPVNLTLNEQ
-603 GQGTFSLQDE
+603 GQGTVSLADE

-643 TQYGWPAGSQWP
+643 TQYGWPEGSQWP

-662 ADRVEGGKP
+662 ADRVEGGRP

-679 DEQGQPVAGAVKVR
+679 DKQGQPVAGEVKVR

-717 QPYLEQEQTLQLD
+717 QPYLEQEHTLQLD

-739 QLAAGWYRL
+739 TLAAGWYRL

-758 SLRVEIGSY
+758 SLRLEIGSY

-778 DKIAITL
+778 DKIATTL

-797 VTLVAPHPGKGLL
+797 VTLVAPRPGKGLL

-822 RIELKGAGG
+822 RIELKAESSEKEG
-831 DAKDARGEFEIPVSP
+831 RGEFEIPVSP

-857 QIVAPDSASRPAG
+857 QIAAPDSASKPASSQ
-870 KPQGQSLRS
+870 QGQSLRS
-879 VGLVPLTLDREARR
+879 VGLVPLTLDRESRR

-934 NISDYQP
+934 NISDYRP

-975 LNYGGDRAPLKKGG
+975 LNYGGDAPALKKGG
-989 ALESRVEVAALWSGE
+989 ALESRVEIAALWSGE
-1004 VSFDESG
+1004 VSFDEQGMALIS
-1011 KAVIPLDLPNFNGEL
+1011 LELPNFNGEL

-1034 EQQVGEAERAVKV
+1034 EQQVGQAERAVKV

-1085 VWTLNGGLKANG
+1085 EWSLNGGLKGNG
-1097 ELPGTLSLK
+1097 DLPRTLSLK
-1106 NGEEQW
+1106 SGEEQW

-1120 GASGA
+1120 GASGV
-1125 ASLQLAASGKDFA
+1125 ASLQLAASGKDIA
-1138 ISRDWYLPLRSPWPA
+1138 ISRDWSLPLRSPWPA
-1153 ETRQRYQMLAPGQQ
+1153 QTRQRYQMLVPGQQ
-1167 MSFAPAEL
+1167 MSFAPSEL
-1175 AGLDRAN
+1175 AGLDGAN
-1182 LQGLLSLSGTPPWDP
+1182 LQGQLSLSGTPPWDP
-1197 TAQWQA
+1197 AAQWQA

-1216 SRAWPYLLTTAD
+1216 SRAWPYLLTTAE
-1228 ERAAWSK
+1228 ERKSWSK
-1235 PAEGKKA
+1235 GLPKA
-1242 ASEADVQR
+1242 DKPLSEAELQR

-1290 KEAGDTVPEAML
+1290 QEAGDAVPEAML
-1302 NQALNRLQSYLTDS
+1302 SQALKRLQSYLTDS

-1349 ATLRLVWEQQA
+1349 ATLRLIWEQQA

-1373 LALSAMGDEQNAAKA
+1373 LAFSAMGDEQNAA
-1388 LSRALAT
+1388 RALDRALTT
-1395 ERGDD
+1395 ERGDG
-1400 YLGDYGSP
+1400 YLGDYGSA
-1408 LRDEALE
+1408 LRDQALE
-1415 LSLLRQHKLAAE
+1415 LSLLRRHKLAE
-1427 RWPDLS
+1427 DRWPALS
-1433 AKVADTLA
+1433 AQVADTLA

-1455 RLARF
+1455 RLAQA
-1460 DPAVDWQARVTSS
+1460 DPAAGWQARITSS
-1473 LGSGSLSGSAPLQ
+1473 SGTQPVAGDTSLQL
-1486 QGAPEALAASTVT
+1486 GAPEALAASTVT

-1519 PARISKGMSV
+1519 PARLSQGISV

-1537 GQPFDP
+1537 GQQFDP

-1557 VSSESAVPDA
+1557 VSSGSAVPDA
-1567 LLVEMV
+1567 LLVEML

-1611 QEFRDDRYTAALDL
+1611 QEYRDDRYTAALDL

-1649 TQMEDMYRP
+1649 TQVEDMYRP

>member
-1 MLPAHER
+1 MCR
-8 VFLLSRGV
+8 VNWMPYPVSSHAAFAALQLGMEPMRLFDSPSASHRSTAETCALRRRWSALLLSG
-16 VMDEVSMALS
+16 LTG
-26 FVLMG
+26 L
-31 TTFYPIDSCAAL
+31 
-43 AATQPGMTSM
+43 
-53 HLLKPSAV
+53 
-61 PRLLRLH
+61 
-68 PSWSAWLLV
+68 LLV
-77 GLGTLLSGC
+77 GC
-86 GPDKPVSQVPTT
+86 GPDKPASQVPTT
-98 ESSVQQEVGA
+98 ESTAQQEAGA
-108 PSSVVQANTRQY
+108 PTSVVQANARQY

-126 ALVFSGPLAPKANWQ
+126 ALVFSGALVPKANWQ
-141 IWLSVSEG
+141 SWLGVSEG
-149 GKQVQGEWILAED
+149 GKQVQGEWILADD

-249 RPGAGMGN
+249 RTGSGMGN
-257 WELEQITQR
+257 WELEQITKR
-266 AKRVFSGRYGLELDA
+266 AKRVFSGRYALELDA

-290 VNSPQLAEAGVYF
+290 VKEPQLAEAGVYF

-366 VQNTDPQ
+366 VQTTDPQ

-386 LLAEQGKHLAVL
+386 LLAEQGNHLAVL

-425 SGRDLYRP
+425 NGRDLYRP
-433 GERLDS
+433 GERHDS

-492 LGRWTISLKTAA
+492 LGRWTINLKTAA

-565 LSRAT
+565 ISRAT

-588 QARDLEARSLTLDAQ
+588 QAKDLEPLNLTLDAQ
-603 GQGTFSLQDE
+603 GQGTFSLADE

-625 AYRVSLSEPGGRA
+625 AYRVSLAEPGGRA

-655 ALKADFV
+655 ALKVDFV
-662 ADRVEGGKP
+662 AERVEGGKP

-730 GKGPTPLSL
+730 GKGPTPLTL

-797 VTLVAPHPGKGLL
+797 VTLVAPRPGKGLL

-857 QIVAPDSASRPAG
+857 QIAAPDSASKPAG
-870 KPQGQSLRS
+870 KQQGQSLRS

-893 LPLTLSAPD
+893 LLLTLSAPD

-989 ALESRVEVAALWSGE
+989 ALESRVEIAALWSGE
-1004 VSFDESG
+1004 VSFDQQG

-1057 PRFGARG
+1057 PRFGAKG

-1120 GASGA
+1120 GASGV

-1138 ISRDWYLPLRSPWPA
+1138 ISRDWTLPLRSPWPA

-1175 AGLDRAN
+1175 VGLDRAN

-1197 TAQWQA
+1197 AAQWQA

-1228 ERAAWSK
+1228 ERAAWRK

-1250 ALLQR
+1250 ALLQQ

-1290 KEAGDTVPEAML
+1290 KEAGDAVPEAML
-1302 NQALNRLQSYLTDS
+1302 NQALNRLQNYLTDS

-1349 ATLRLVWEQQA
+1349 ATLRLIWEQQA

-1415 LSLLRQHKLAAE
+1415 LSLLRQHKLAVE
-1427 RWPDLS
+1427 RWPALS

-1486 QGAPEALAASTVT
+1486 QGAPEALAASSVT

-1506 YVQRTLIGYPEQA
+1506 YVQRTLVGYPEQA

-1537 GQPFDP
+1537 GQRFDP

-1573 PAGFELENPALGNSI
+1573 PAGFELENPVLGNSI

-1649 TQMEDMYRP
+1649 TQVEDMYRP

-1669 VTISE
+1669 VRISE

>member
-1 MLPAHER
+1 MRLFHARPVSRRSAQGAHTQNR
-8 VFLLSRGV
+8 RRWSALLLSG
-16 VMDEVSMALS
+16 L
-26 FVLMG
+26 L
-31 TTFYPIDSCAAL
+31 L
-43 AATQPGMTSM
+43 A
-53 HLLKPSAV
+53 
-61 PRLLRLH
+61 
-68 PSWSAWLLV
+68 
-77 GLGTLLSGC
+77 GC
-86 GPDKPVSQVPTT
+86 GPDKPVANGPTT
-98 ESSVQQEVGA
+98 QPAAQQETGA
-108 PSSVVQANTRQY
+108 PSAVVQANARQY

-126 ALVFSGPLAPKANWQ
+126 ALIFSGPLAPKANWQ
-141 IWLSVSEG
+141 SWLGVSEG
-149 GKQVQGEWILAED
+149 GKQVQGEWILADD

-257 WELEQITQR
+257 WELEQITKR
-266 AKRVFSGRYGLELDA
+266 AKRVFSGRYALELDA

-290 VNSPQLAEAGVYF
+290 VKEPQLAEAGVYF

-335 QLEVFVSSL
+335 ELEVFVSSL

-366 VQNTDPQ
+366 VQTTDPQ

-386 LLAEQGKHLAVL
+386 LLAEQGNHLAVL

-473 LPDNL
+473 LPDSL

-526 GKGPDGEVTSLDA
+526 GKGPDSEVTDLDS

-565 LSRAT
+565 ISRAT

-588 QARDLEARSLTLDAQ
+588 QAKDLEPLNLTLDAQ
-603 GQGTFSLQDE
+603 GQGTFSLADE

-625 AYRVSLSEPGGRA
+625 AYRVSLAEPGGRA

-730 GKGPTPLSL
+730 GKGPTPLTL

-785 DKRAYQAGDKAK
+785 DKRAYQSGDKAK
-797 VTLVAPHPGKGLL
+797 VTLVAPRPGKGLL

-857 QIVAPDSASRPAG
+857 QIAAPDSAS
-870 KPQGQSLRS
+870 KPVSSQQGQSLRS
-879 VGLVPLTLDREARR
+879 VGLVPLTLVREARR
-893 LPLTLSAPD
+893 MPLTLSAPD

-915 STPNSQGRVVLAAV
+915 STPTPNSQGRVVLAAV

-934 NISDYQP
+934 NISDYKP

-968 QDGKLAR
+968 QNGKLAR

-989 ALESRVEVAALWSGE
+989 ALESRVEIAALWSGE

-1034 EQQVGEAERAVKV
+1034 EQQVGEAERVVKV

-1120 GASGA
+1120 GASGV

-1138 ISRDWYLPLRSPWPA
+1138 ISRDWTLPLRSPWPA

-1175 AGLDRAN
+1175 TGLDRAN

-1197 TAQWQA
+1197 AAQWQA

-1290 KEAGDTVPEAML
+1290 KEAGDAVPEAML

-1349 ATLRLVWEQQA
+1349 ATLRLIWEQQA

-1373 LALSAMGDEQNAAKA
+1373 LALSAMGDEQNAARA

-1415 LSLLRQHKLAAE
+1415 LSLLRQHKLAVE
-1427 RWPDLS
+1427 RWSALS
-1433 AKVADTLA
+1433 TKVADTLA

-1460 DPAVDWQARVTSS
+1460 DPAADWQARVTSS

-1486 QGAPEALAASTVT
+1486 QGAPEALAASSVT
-1499 NEGKGSL
+1499 NEGRGAL

-1543 AKVKVGDLVVVRLN
+1543 AKVRVGDLVVVRLN

-1649 TQMEDMYRP
+1649 TQVEDMYRP

-1669 VTISE
+1669 VIISE

>member
-1 MLPAHER
+1 MHLSLSCPVTRLPR
-8 VFLLSRGV
+8 VAWL
-16 VMDEVSMALS
+16 
-26 FVLMG
+26 
-31 TTFYPIDSCAAL
+31 AAL
-43 AATQPGMTSM
+43 
-53 HLLKPSAV
+53 LLA
-61 PRLLRLH
+61 
-68 PSWSAWLLV
+68 
-77 GLGTLLSGC
+77 GC

-98 ESSVQQEVGA
+98 ESTARQEAGE
-108 PSSVVQANTRQY
+108 PSSVVQANARQY

-141 IWLSVSEG
+141 SWLSVSEG
-149 GKQVQGEWILAED
+149 GKQVQGEWILADD

-187 SPQSW
+187 SPLRW

-266 AKRVFSGRYGLELDA
+266 AKRVFSGRYALELDA

-290 VNSPQLAEAGVYF
+290 VKEPQLAEAGVYF

-335 QLEVFVSSL
+335 ELEVFVSSL

-356 LLDEKGNRLQ
+356 LLDQKGNRLQ
-366 VQNTDPQ
+366 VQTTDPQ

-483 GLRLPDDAP
+483 GLHLPDDAP

-565 LSRAT
+565 ISRAT

-588 QARDLEARSLTLDAQ
+588 QAKDLEPLNLTLDAQ
-603 GQGTFSLQDE
+603 GQGTFSLADE

-625 AYRVSLSEPGGRA
+625 AYRVSLAEPGGRA

-730 GKGPTPLSL
+730 GKGPTPLTL

-785 DKRAYQAGDKAK
+785 DKRAYQAGEKAK
-797 VTLVAPHPGKGLL
+797 VTLVAPRPGKGLL

-846 EWQRHD
+846 EWLRHD

-857 QIVAPDSASRPAG
+857 QIAAPDSDS
-870 KPQGQSLRS
+870 KPVSQKSVQSLRS

-989 ALESRVEVAALWSGE
+989 ALESRVEIAALWGGE
-1004 VSFDESG
+1004 VSFDEQG

-1057 PRFGARG
+1057 PRFGVRG

-1120 GASGA
+1120 GASGV

-1138 ISRDWYLPLRSPWPA
+1138 ISRDWTLPLRSPWPA
-1153 ETRQRYQMLAPGQQ
+1153 ETRQRYQMLAPGQE

-1197 TAQWQA
+1197 AAQWQA

-1228 ERAAWSK
+1228 ERAAWRR
-1235 PAEGKKA
+1235 PAQGKKA

-1290 KEAGDTVPEAML
+1290 KEAGDAVPEAML

-1333 QAYSAYVLA
+1333 QSYSAYVLA

-1349 ATLRLVWEQQA
+1349 ATLRLIWEQQA

-1373 LALSAMGDEQNAAKA
+1373 LALSAMGDEQSAAKA

-1408 LRDEALE
+1408 LRDQALE
-1415 LSLLRQHKLAAE
+1415 LSLLRQHKLAVE
-1427 RWPDLS
+1427 RWPALS

-1455 RLARF
+1455 RLARV

-1486 QGAPEALAASTVT
+1486 QGTPEALAASAVT

-1519 PARISKGMSV
+1519 PTRLSQGISV

-1625 SEGSNQQLVY
+1625 SAGSNQQLVY

-1649 TQMEDMYRP
+1649 TQVEDMYRP

-1669 VTISE
+1669 VRISE

>member
-1 MLPAHER
+1 MRR
-8 VFLLSRGV
+8 VDSHPRFSRSSPQQTAAPGRRWPVLLLAGFT
-16 VMDEVSMALS
+16 AL
-26 FVLMG
+26 
-31 TTFYPIDSCAAL
+31 
-43 AATQPGMTSM
+43 
-53 HLLKPSAV
+53 
-61 PRLLRLH
+61 
-68 PSWSAWLLV
+68 
-77 GLGTLLSGC
+77 LLSGC
-86 GPDKPVSQVPTT
+86 GPDKPVANEPTT
-98 ESSVQQEVGA
+98 QAAAAQQEAGA
-108 PSSVVQANTRQY
+108 PSAVVQANARQY

-141 IWLSVSEG
+141 SWLSVSEG
-149 GKQVQGEWILAED
+149 GKQVQGEWILADD

-187 SPQSW
+187 SSQNW

-257 WELEQITQR
+257 WELEQITKR

-290 VNSPQLAEAGVYF
+290 VKEPQLAEAGVYF

-366 VQNTDPQ
+366 VQTTDPQ

-386 LLAEQGKHLAVL
+386 LLAEQGNHLAVL

-473 LPDNL
+473 LPDSL

-492 LGRWTISLKTAA
+492 LGRWTINLKTAA

-526 GKGPDGEVTSLDA
+526 GKGPDGEVTSLDT

-588 QARDLEARSLTLDAQ
+588 QAKDLEPLNLTLDAQ
-603 GQGTFSLQDE
+603 GQGTFSLADE

-679 DEQGQPVAGAVKVR
+679 DAQGQPVAGAVKVR

-730 GKGPTPLSL
+730 GKGPTPLTL

-785 DKRAYQAGDKAK
+785 DKRAYLAGDKAK
-797 VTLVAPHPGKGLL
+797 VTLVAPRPGKGLL

-822 RIELKGAGG
+822 RIELEVAGG

-857 QIVAPDSASRPAG
+857 QIAAPDSASKPAG
-870 KPQGQSLRS
+870 KQQGQSLRS

-915 STPNSQGRVVLAAV
+915 SSPNSQGRVVLAAV

-989 ALESRVEVAALWSGE
+989 ALESRVEIAALWSGE

-1085 VWTLNGGLKANG
+1085 VWTLNGGLKAHG
-1097 ELPGTLSLK
+1097 ELPGTLFLK

-1112 LTLPLTVT
+1112 LTLPLTVI
-1120 GASGA
+1120 GASGV

-1138 ISRDWYLPLRSPWPA
+1138 ISRDWTLPLRSPWPA
-1153 ETRQRYQMLAPGQQ
+1153 ETRQRYQMLAPGQE
-1167 MSFAPAEL
+1167 MAFAPAEL
-1175 AGLDRAN
+1175 AGLDPAN

-1197 TAQWQA
+1197 ATQWQA

-1228 ERAAWSK
+1228 ERTAWSK
-1235 PAEGKKA
+1235 PAAGKKA
-1242 ASEADVQR
+1242 ANEADVQR

-1290 KEAGDTVPEAML
+1290 KEAGDIVPEAML

-1349 ATLRLVWEQQA
+1349 ATLRLIWEQQA

-1408 LRDEALE
+1408 LRDQALE
-1415 LSLLRQHKLAAE
+1415 LSLLRQHKLAMD
-1427 RWPDLS
+1427 RWPALS
-1433 AKVADTLA
+1433 VKVADTLA

-1460 DPAVDWQARVTSS
+1460 DPAVDWQAKVTSS

-1486 QGAPEALAASTVT
+1486 QGTPEALAVSTVT
-1499 NEGKGSL
+1499 NEGKSSL
-1506 YVQRTLIGYPEQA
+1506 YVQRTLVGYPEKA
-1519 PARISKGMSV
+1519 PTRLSQGISV

-1537 GQPFDP
+1537 GQRFDP
-1543 AKVKVGDLVVVRLN
+1543 TKVKVGDLVVVRLN

-1649 TQMEDMYRP
+1649 TQVEDMYRP

>member
-1 MLPAHER
+1 MRLFDSPSASHCSTAETGALR
-8 VFLLSRGV
+8 RCWSALLLSGV
-16 VMDEVSMALS
+16 AGL
-26 FVLMG
+26 L
-31 TTFYPIDSCAAL
+31 L
-43 AATQPGMTSM
+43 A
-53 HLLKPSAV
+53 
-61 PRLLRLH
+61 
-68 PSWSAWLLV
+68 
-77 GLGTLLSGC
+77 GC
-86 GPDKPVSQVPTT
+86 GPDKPVANGPTIKPAA
-98 ESSVQQEVGA
+98 QQETGA
-108 PSSVVQANTRQY
+108 PSAVVQANARQY

-141 IWLSVSEG
+141 SWLGVSEG
-149 GKQVQGEWILAED
+149 GKQVQGEWILADD

-181 KAGLGP
+181 QAGLGP
-187 SPQSW
+187 YPQSW

-213 LRDELR
+213 LRQELR

-238 AEYLPRFLAEY
+238 SEYLPRFLAEY
-249 RPGAGMGN
+249 RPSAGMGN

-266 AKRVFSGRYGLELDA
+266 AKRVFSGRYALELDA

-290 VNSPQLAEAGVYF
+290 VKEPQLAEAGVYF

-366 VQNTDPQ
+366 VQTTDPQ

-492 LGRWTISLKTAA
+492 LGRWTINLKTAA

-526 GKGPDGEVTSLDA
+526 GKGPDGEVTDLDA

-565 LSRAT
+565 VSRAT

-588 QARDLEARSLTLDAQ
+588 QAKDLEPLSLTLDAQ
-603 GQGTFSLQDE
+603 GQGTFSLADE

-717 QPYLEQEQTLQLD
+717 QPYLEQEQTLQLG

-797 VTLVAPHPGKGLL
+797 VTLVAPRPGKGLL
-810 LVEDGDGLRWWQ
+810 MVEDGDGLRWWQ

-857 QIVAPDSASRPAG
+857 QIAAPDSAS
-870 KPQGQSLRS
+870 KPVSSQQGQSLRS

-989 ALESRVEVAALWSGE
+989 ALESRVEIAALWSGE
-1004 VSFDESG
+1004 VSFDQQG

-1078 EDQTLSL
+1078 EDQILSL

-1097 ELPGTLSLK
+1097 ELPRTLALK

-1120 GASGA
+1120 GASGV

-1138 ISRDWYLPLRSPWPA
+1138 ISRDWTLPLRSPWPA

-1167 MSFAPAEL
+1167 MSFAPEEL

-1197 TAQWQA
+1197 AAQWQA

-1242 ASEADVQR
+1242 ASEVDVQR

-1290 KEAGDTVPEAML
+1290 QEAGDAVPEAML

-1349 ATLRLVWEQQA
+1349 ATLRLIWEQQA

-1373 LALSAMGDEQNAAKA
+1373 LALSAMGDEQNATKA

-1408 LRDEALE
+1408 LRDQALE

-1427 RWPDLS
+1427 RWPALS

-1460 DPAVDWQARVTSS
+1460 DPTVDWQAKVTSS

-1486 QGAPEALAASTVT
+1486 QGAPEALAASAVT

-1506 YVQRTLIGYPEQA
+1506 YVQRTLVGYPEQA

-1537 GQPFDP
+1537 GQHFDP
-1543 AKVKVGDLVVVRLN
+1543 TKVKVGDLVVVRLN

-1649 TQMEDMYRP
+1649 TQVEDMYRP

-1669 VTISE
+1669 VIISE

>member
-1 MLPAHER
+1 MCQASRMSYPVAYRAAMAAIQSGMEPMRPFDPRPAAHQCAHA
-8 VFLLSRGV
+8 F
-16 VMDEVSMALS
+16 VS
-26 FVLMG
+26 
-31 TTFYPIDSCAAL
+31 P
-43 AATQPGMTSM
+43 
-53 HLLKPSAV
+53 
-61 PRLLRLH
+61 LRRR
-68 PSWSAWLLV
+68 WSALLLT
-77 GLGTLLSGC
+77 GLTGLLLAGC
-86 GPDKPVSQVPTT
+86 GPDKPATADQASAARQVA
-98 ESSVQQEVGA
+98 GA
-108 PSSVVQANTRQY
+108 PDTVVQANARQY

-126 ALVFSGPLAPKANWQ
+126 ALVFSGPLAPKSNWQ
-141 IWLSVSEG
+141 TWLSVSEG
-149 GKQVQGEWILAED
+149 GKQLQGEWVLAED
-162 GRTLYFPNVQPDKS
+162 GRTLYFPQVAPDKS
-176 YEVSL
+176 YKVTL

-187 SPQSW
+187 EAQSW

-204 FTASGMVLP
+204 FAASGMVLP
-213 LRDELR
+213 LRQELR

-257 WELEQITQR
+257 WELEQITSR
-266 AKRVFSGRYGLELDA
+266 AKRVFSGRYALELDP

-290 VNSPQLAEAGVYF
+290 VKEPQLAEAGVYF

-335 QLEVFVSSL
+335 QLEVFVSALS
-344 ASADPLKDVQLS
+344 SADPLKEVQLS

-366 VQNTDPQ
+366 VQQTDLR

-398 RLDGAALDLSTFDLG
+398 RLDGAALDLSAFELG
-413 TQPWQAQQLYLF
+413 TQPWQALQLYLF

-473 LPDNL
+473 LPDSL

-492 LGRWTISLKTAA
+492 LGRWTITLKTAA

-526 GKGPDGEVTSLDA
+526 GKGPDGELLNPQE

-565 LSRAT
+565 ISRAT

-578 FTLGDVLLAE
+578 FTLGDVLLTE
-588 QARDLEARSLTLDAQ
+588 QARDLEPVTLTLDQQ
-603 GQGTFSLQDE
+603 GNGAFSLVDQ
-613 LDGVRALGPLEV
+613 LASVGTLGPLEV

-643 TQYGWPAGSQWP
+643 TQYGWPTGSLWP

-662 ADRVEGGKP
+662 ADRVEGGKT

-679 DEQGQPVAGAVKVR
+679 DEQGQPVAGEVKVR
-693 LINEYRDYYW
+693 LVNEYRDYYW

-730 GKGPTPLSL
+730 GKGPTTLSL
-739 QLAAGWYRL
+739 PLAAGWYRL

-797 VTLVAPHPGKGLL
+797 VTLVAPRAGKGLL

-822 RIELKGAGG
+822 RIELRAEGG
-831 DAKDARGEFEIPVSP
+831 ELAEARGEFEIPVSP

-857 QIVAPDSASRPAG
+857 QIAAPDSES
-870 KPQGQSLRS
+870 KPVSQKSVQSLRS
-879 VGLVPLTLDREARR
+879 VGLVPLALDREARR
-893 LPLTLSAPD
+893 LPFTLSAPD

-907 TRLEVTAT
+907 TRLEVAVA

-975 LNYGGDRAPLKKGG
+975 LNYGGDAPALKKGG

-1011 KAVIPLDLPNFNGEL
+1011 KAVIPLELPNFNGEL

-1034 EQQVGEAERAVKV
+1034 EQQVGQAERAVKV

-1078 EDQTLSL
+1078 EDQSLSL
-1085 VWTLNGGLKANG
+1085 TWILTGGLQAGG
-1097 ELPGTLSLK
+1097 ELPGTLALK

-1120 GASGA
+1120 GASGVA
-1125 ASLQLAASGKDFA
+1125 RLQLAASGKDFA
-1138 ISRDWYLPLRSPWPA
+1138 VNREWSLPLRTPWPA
-1153 ETRQRYQMLAPGQQ
+1153 QTRQRYQMLAPNQQ
-1167 MSFAPAEL
+1167 MSFAQSEL
-1175 AGLDRAN
+1175 AGLDPAN

-1197 TAQWQA
+1197 AGQWQA
-1203 LADYPYACLEQTL
+1203 LAQYPYACLEQTL

-1228 ERAAWSK
+1228 ERAAWSNNLPNVDK
-1235 PAEGKKA
+1235 PV
-1242 ASEADVQR
+1242 SEADLQR

-1277 WLTAYAADYLLAR
+1277 WLTAYAADYLLTR
-1290 KEAGDTVPEAML
+1290 KEAGDAVPEAML
-1302 NQALNRLQSYLTDS
+1302 NQAINRLQSYLGDS

-1324 APEHSRLAY
+1324 PPEHSRLAY
-1333 QAYSAYVLA
+1333 QAYSAFVLA

-1349 ATLRLVWEQQA
+1349 STLRLIWEQQA

-1373 LALSAMGDEQNAAKA
+1373 LALSAMGDEQTAAKV
-1388 LSRALAT
+1388 LTRALAT
-1395 ERGDD
+1395 PRGDD
-1400 YLGDYGSP
+1400 YLADYGSP
-1408 LRDEALE
+1408 LRDGTLE
-1415 LSLLRQHKLAAE
+1415 LALLRQHKLAE
-1427 RWPDLS
+1427 DRWPELS

-1455 RLARF
+1455 RLAQV
-1460 DPAVDWQARVTSS
+1460 DPAADWQARVVSI
-1473 LGSGSLSGSAPLQ
+1473 SGDQAVAGKNSAQ
-1486 QGAPEALAASTVT
+1486 IGAPEALAATGVT

-1506 YVQRTLIGYPEQA
+1506 YVQRTLVGYPEQA
-1519 PARISKGMSV
+1519 PVRISQGMSV
-1529 TRSWFNSD
+1529 TRSWFNAD
-1537 GQPFDP
+1537 GKPLDP

-1557 VSSESAVPDA
+1557 VSSEQTVPDA
-1567 LLVEMV
+1567 LLVEML
-1573 PAGFELENPALGNSI
+1573 PAGFELENPALGTSI

-1596 GKPAWQSEWNDYLKH
+1596 GKPAWQSEWSDYLKH

-1625 SEGSNQQLVY
+1625 SEGGNQQLVY

-1649 TQMEDMYRP
+1649 TQVEDMYRP

-1664 EDIHE
+1664 QDIHE

>member
-1 MLPAHER
+1 MRLFDSPSASHRSTAETGALR
-8 VFLLSRGV
+8 RHWSTLLLCGV
-16 VMDEVSMALS
+16 V
-26 FVLMG
+26 G
-31 TTFYPIDSCAAL
+31 
-43 AATQPGMTSM
+43 
-53 HLLKPSAV
+53 
-61 PRLLRLH
+61 
-68 PSWSAWLLV
+68 
-77 GLGTLLSGC
+77 LLSGC
-86 GPDKPVSQVPTT
+86 GPDKPTSQVPTT
-98 ESSVQQEVGA
+98 ESTAQQEAGA
-108 PSSVVQANTRQY
+108 PTSVVQANARQY

-141 IWLSVSEG
+141 SWLGVSEG
-149 GKQVQGEWILAED
+149 GKQVQGEWILADD

-213 LRDELR
+213 LRQELR

-257 WELEQITQR
+257 WELEQITLR
-266 AKRVFSGRYGLELDA
+266 AKRVFSGRYALELDA

-290 VNSPQLAEAGVYF
+290 VKEPQLAEAGVYF

-366 VQNTDPQ
+366 VQTTDPQ

-386 LLAEQGKHLAVL
+386 LLAEQGNHLAVL

-492 LGRWTISLKTAA
+492 LGRWTINLKTAA

-526 GKGPDGEVTSLDA
+526 GKGPDGEVTDLDA

-565 LSRAT
+565 ISRAT

-588 QARDLEARSLTLDAQ
+588 QAKDLEARSLILGAQ
-603 GQGTFSLQDE
+603 GQGTFSLADE

-662 ADRVEGGKP
+662 ADRVEGGKS

-730 GKGPTPLSL
+730 GKGPTPLTL

-797 VTLVAPHPGKGLL
+797 VTLVAPRPGKGLL

-831 DAKDARGEFEIPVSP
+831 DAKDARGEFDIPVSP

-857 QIVAPDSASRPAG
+857 QIAAPDSASKPAG
-870 KPQGQSLRS
+870 KQQGQSLRS

-989 ALESRVEVAALWSGE
+989 ALESRVEIAALWSGE
-1004 VSFDESG
+1004 VSFDQQG

-1097 ELPGTLSLK
+1097 ELPGTLALK

-1120 GASGA
+1120 GASGV

-1197 TAQWQA
+1197 AAQWQA

-1272 SDEEQ
+1272 SDEDQ

-1290 KEAGDTVPEAML
+1290 KEAGDAVPEAML

-1349 ATLRLVWEQQA
+1349 ATLRLIWEQQA

-1388 LSRALAT
+1388 LSRALGT

-1415 LSLLRQHKLAAE
+1415 LSLLRQHKLASD
-1427 RWPDLS
+1427 RWPALS

-1455 RLARF
+1455 RLARV
-1460 DPAVDWQARVTSS
+1460 DPGLDWQAKVASS
-1473 LGSGSLSGSAPLQ
+1473 LGSESLSGSAALQ
-1486 QGAPEALAASTVT
+1486 LGAPEVLAASAVT

-1506 YVQRTLIGYPEQA
+1506 YVQRTLVGYPEQA

-1649 TQMEDMYRP
+1649 TQVEDMYRP

-1669 VTISE
+1669 VSISE

>member
-1 MLPAHER
+1 MTFMRR
-8 VFLLSRGV
+8 VDSHPRLSRFSPQQTV
-16 VMDEVSMALS
+16 V
-26 FVLMG
+26 
-31 TTFYPIDSCAAL
+31 
-43 AATQPGMTSM
+43 PG
-53 HLLKPSAV
+53 
-61 PRLLRLH
+61 RR
-68 PSWSAWLLV
+68 WSALLLA
-77 GLGTLLSGC
+77 GFTALLLSGC
-86 GPDKPVSQVPTT
+86 GPDKPVANGPTT
-98 ESSVQQEVGA
+98 QPAAQQEAGA
-108 PSSVVQANTRQY
+108 PSSVVQANARQY

-141 IWLSVSEG
+141 SWLSVSEG
-149 GKQVQGEWILAED
+149 GKQVQGEWILADD

-181 KAGLGP
+181 NAGLGP
-187 SPQSW
+187 GPQSW

-257 WELEQITQR
+257 WELEQITKR
-266 AKRVFSGRYGLELDA
+266 AKRVFSGRYALELDA

-290 VNSPQLAEAGVYF
+290 VKEPQLAEAGVYF

-366 VQNTDPQ
+366 VQTTDPQ

-386 LLAEQGKHLAVL
+386 LLAEQGNHLAVL

-526 GKGPDGEVTSLDA
+526 GKGPDSEVTDLDS

-565 LSRAT
+565 ISRAT

-588 QARDLEARSLTLDAQ
+588 QAKDLEPLNLTLDAQ
-603 GQGTFSLQDE
+603 GQGTFSLADE

-625 AYRVSLSEPGGRA
+625 AYRVSLAEPGGRA

-662 ADRVEGGKP
+662 AERVEGGKP

-730 GKGPTPLSL
+730 GKGPTPLTL

-797 VTLVAPHPGKGLL
+797 VTLVAPRPGKGLL

-857 QIVAPDSASRPAG
+857 QIAAPDSASKPAG
-870 KPQGQSLRS
+870 KPQGQNLRS

-915 STPNSQGRVVLAAV
+915 STPNSRGRVVLATV

-989 ALESRVEVAALWSGE
+989 ALESRVEIAALWSGE

-1011 KAVIPLDLPNFNGEL
+1011 KAMIPLDLPNFNGEL

-1085 VWTLNGGLKANG
+1085 AWTLNGGLKANG
-1097 ELPGTLSLK
+1097 ELPRTLSLK

-1120 GASGA
+1120 GASGV

-1197 TAQWQA
+1197 AAQWQA

-1228 ERAAWSK
+1228 ERTAWSK

-1290 KEAGDTVPEAML
+1290 KEAGDAVPEAML

-1316 QYGERWSS
+1316 QYGEHWSS

-1388 LSRALAT
+1388 LRRAQT
-1395 ERGDD
+1395 IERGDD

-1408 LRDEALE
+1408 LRDQALE
-1415 LSLLRQHKLAAE
+1415 LSLLRQHKLAAD
-1427 RWPDLS
+1427 RWPALS

-1460 DPAVDWQARVTSS
+1460 DPAVDWQAKVTSS
-1473 LGSGSLSGSAPLQ
+1473 LGSESLSGSAPLQ
-1486 QGAPEALAASTVT
+1486 LGAPEALAASAVT

-1506 YVQRTLIGYPEQA
+1506 YVKRTLIGYPEQA
-1519 PARISKGMSV
+1519 PTRLSQGISV

-1573 PAGFELENPALGNSI
+1573 PAGFELENPTLGNSI

-1649 TQMEDMYRP
+1649 TQVEDMYRP

-1669 VTISE
+1669 VIISE

>member
-1 MLPAHER
+1 MP
-8 VFLLSRGV
+8 
-16 VMDEVSMALS
+16 
-26 FVLMG
+26 
-31 TTFYPIDSCAAL
+31 YPVPCHAAMAAL
-43 AATQPGMTSM
+43 YPGMDPMRLFTLRPVFHHAVRSPSFPFM
-53 HLLKPSAV
+53 RRAAALLLAGITG
-61 PRLLRLH
+61 LLL
-68 PSWSAWLLV
+68 A
-77 GLGTLLSGC
+77 GC
-86 GPDKPVSQVPTT
+86 GPDKPATT
-98 ESSVQQEVGA
+98 AEAPAAQQEIGA
-108 PSSVVQANTRQY
+108 PDAVVQANARQY

-126 ALVFSGPLAPKANWQ
+126 ALVFSGPLTPSASWQ
-141 IWLSVSEG
+141 RWLAVSEG
-149 GKQVQGEWILAED
+149 GKQVQGEWILADD
-162 GRTLYFPNVQPDKS
+162 GRTLYFPNVQPDKR
-176 YEVSL
+176 YEVTL

-192 TLKTRPLEAGAS
+192 ILKTRPLEAGAS

-238 AEYLPRFLAEY
+238 AAYLPRFLAEY
-249 RPGAGMGN
+249 RPGSGMGN
-257 WELEQITQR
+257 WELEQITKR
-266 AKRVFSGRYGLELDA
+266 AKRVFSGRYALELDP

-290 VNSPQLAEAGVYF
+290 VKEPQLAEAGVYF

-335 QLEVFVSSL
+335 RLEVFVSSL
-344 ASADPLKDVQLS
+344 ATADPLKDVQLS

-366 VQNTDPQ
+366 VHATDNR

-483 GLRLPDDAP
+483 GLRLPMDAP
-492 LGRWTISLKTAA
+492 LGRWTINLKTAA

-526 GKGPDGEVTSLDA
+526 GKGPDGEVTDLDA
-539 ALTLPLQGDYLY
+539 ALTLPLRGDYLY
-551 GAPASATK
+551 GAPASATR

-565 LSRAT
+565 ISRAT
-570 MPFTQWQE
+570 MPFTRWQE
-578 FTLGDVLLAE
+578 FTLGDVLLGE
-588 QARDLEARSLTLDAQ
+588 QAKALDPVNLTLNEQ
-603 GQGTFSLQDE
+603 GQGTVSLADE

-625 AYRVSLSEPGGRA
+625 VYRVSLSEPGGRA

-643 TQYGWPAGSQWP
+643 TQYGWPEGSQWP

-662 ADRVEGGKP
+662 ADRVEGGRP

-679 DEQGQPVAGAVKVR
+679 DKQGQPVAGEVKVR

-730 GKGPTPLSL
+730 GKGPTSLSL
-739 QLAAGWYRL
+739 TLAAGWYRL

-758 SLRVEIGSY
+758 SLRLEIGSY

-797 VTLVAPHPGKGLL
+797 VTLVAPRPGKGLL

-822 RIELKGAGG
+822 RIELKAEGSEKEG
-831 DAKDARGEFEIPVSP
+831 RGEFEIPVSP
-846 EWQRHD
+846 EWLRHD

-857 QIVAPDSASRPAG
+857 QIAAPDSDSKPASSQ
-870 KPQGQSLRS
+870 QGQSLRS
-879 VGLVPLTLDREARR
+879 VGLVPLTLDRESRR

-902 KAVPL
+902 MAVPL

-934 NISDYQP
+934 NISDYRP

-975 LNYGGDRAPLKKGG
+975 LNYGGDAPTLKKGG
-989 ALESRVEVAALWSGE
+989 ALESRVEIAALWSGE
-1004 VSFDESG
+1004 VSFDEQG
-1011 KAVIPLDLPNFNGEL
+1011 KALIPLELPNFNGEL

-1034 EQQVGEAERAVKV
+1034 EQQVGQAERAVKV

-1085 VWTLNGGLKANG
+1085 DWTLNGGLKANG
-1097 ELPGTLSLK
+1097 NLPSTLALK

-1120 GASGA
+1120 GASGVA
-1125 ASLQLAASGKDFA
+1125 RLQLAASGKDIA
-1138 ISRDWYLPLRSPWPA
+1138 ISRDWSLPLRSPWPA
-1153 ETRQRYQMLAPGQQ
+1153 QTRQRYQMLVPGQQ
-1167 MSFAPAEL
+1167 MSFAPDEL
-1175 AGLDRAN
+1175 AGLDGAN

-1197 TAQWQA
+1197 AAQWQA

-1216 SRAWPYLLTTAD
+1216 SRAWPYLLTTAE
-1228 ERAAWSK
+1228 ERKSWSK
-1235 PAEGKKA
+1235 GLPKA
-1242 ASEADVQR
+1242 DKPLSEAELQR

-1290 KEAGDTVPEAML
+1290 QEAGDAVPEAML
-1302 NQALNRLQSYLTDS
+1302 SQALKRLQSYLTDS

-1349 ATLRLVWEQQA
+1349 ATLRLIWEQQA

-1373 LALSAMGDEQNAAKA
+1373 LAFSAMGDEQNSA
-1388 LSRALAT
+1388 RALDRALTT
-1395 ERGDD
+1395 ERGDG
-1400 YLGDYGSP
+1400 YLGDYGSA
-1408 LRDEALE
+1408 LRDQALE
-1415 LSLLRQHKLAAE
+1415 LSLLRRHKLAE
-1427 RWPDLS
+1427 DRWPALS
-1433 AKVADTLA
+1433 AQVADTLA

-1455 RLARF
+1455 RLAQA
-1460 DPAVDWQARVTSS
+1460 DPAAGWQARITSS
-1473 LGSGSLSGSAPLQ
+1473 SGTQPVAGDTSLQL
-1486 QGAPEALAASTVT
+1486 GAPEALAASTVT

-1519 PARISKGMSV
+1519 PARLSQGISV
-1529 TRSWFNSD
+1529 TRSWFNAD
-1537 GQPFDP
+1537 GQRFDP
-1543 AKVKVGDLVVVRLN
+1543 ARVRVGDLVVVRLN
-1557 VSSESAVPDA
+1557 VSSGSAVPDA
-1567 LLVEMV
+1567 LLVEML

-1588 KLEELSIE
+1588 KLEDLSIE
-1596 GKPAWQSEWNDYLKH
+1596 GKPAWQSEWNHYLKH
-1611 QEFRDDRYTAALDL
+1611 QEYRDDRYTAALDL
-1625 SEGSNQQLVY
+1625 SAGSNQQLVY
-1635 LMRAVTPGRYQVPP
+1635 LMRAVTPGHYRVPP
-1649 TQMEDMYRP
+1649 TQVEDMYRP

>member
-1 MLPAHER
+1 MHLSLSCPVTRLPR
-8 VFLLSRGV
+8 VAWL
-16 VMDEVSMALS
+16 
-26 FVLMG
+26 
-31 TTFYPIDSCAAL
+31 AAL
-43 AATQPGMTSM
+43 
-53 HLLKPSAV
+53 LLA
-61 PRLLRLH
+61 
-68 PSWSAWLLV
+68 
-77 GLGTLLSGC
+77 GC

-98 ESSVQQEVGA
+98 ESTARQEAGE
-108 PSSVVQANTRQY
+108 PSSVVQANARQY

-141 IWLSVSEG
+141 SWLSVSEG
-149 GKQVQGEWILAED
+149 GKQVQGEWILADD

-187 SPQSW
+187 SPLRW
-192 TLKTRPLEAGAS
+192 TLKTRPLETGAS

-266 AKRVFSGRYGLELDA
+266 AKRVFSGRYALELDA

-290 VNSPQLAEAGVYF
+290 VKEPQLAEAGVYF

-335 QLEVFVSSL
+335 ELEVFVSSL

-356 LLDEKGNRLQ
+356 LLDQKGNRLQ
-366 VQNTDPQ
+366 VQTTDPQ

-483 GLRLPDDAP
+483 GLHLPDDAP

-565 LSRAT
+565 ISRAT

-588 QARDLEARSLTLDAQ
+588 QAKDLEPLNLTLDAQ
-603 GQGTFSLQDE
+603 GQGTFSLADE

-625 AYRVSLSEPGGRA
+625 AYRVSLAEPGGRA

-730 GKGPTPLSL
+730 GKGPTPLTL

-785 DKRAYQAGDKAK
+785 DKRAYQAGEKAK
-797 VTLVAPHPGKGLL
+797 VTLVAPRPGKGLL

-846 EWQRHD
+846 EWLRHD

-857 QIVAPDSASRPAG
+857 QIAAPDSDS
-870 KPQGQSLRS
+870 KPVSQKSVQSLRS

-989 ALESRVEVAALWSGE
+989 ALESRVEIAALWSGE

-1011 KAVIPLDLPNFNGEL
+1011 KAVIPLELPNFNGEL

-1057 PRFGARG
+1057 PRFGTRG

-1085 VWTLNGGLKANG
+1085 AWTLNGGLKANG

-1120 GASGA
+1120 GASGV

-1138 ISRDWYLPLRSPWPA
+1138 ISRDWTLPLRSPWPA
-1153 ETRQRYQMLAPGQQ
+1153 ETRQRYQMLAPGQE
-1167 MSFAPAEL
+1167 MAFAPAEL

-1197 TAQWQA
+1197 AAQWQA

-1228 ERAAWSK
+1228 ERTAWRK

-1290 KEAGDTVPEAML
+1290 KEAGDAVPEAML
-1302 NQALNRLQSYLTDS
+1302 NQALNRLQNYLTDS

-1349 ATLRLVWEQQA
+1349 ATLRLIWEQQA

-1427 RWPDLS
+1427 RWPALS
-1433 AKVADTLA
+1433 AKVAETLA

-1455 RLARF
+1455 RLARV
-1460 DPAVDWQARVTSS
+1460 DPAVDWQARMTSS

-1486 QGAPEALAASTVT
+1486 QGAPEALAVSSVT

-1506 YVQRTLIGYPEQA
+1506 YVQRPLVGYPEQA

-1649 TQMEDMYRP
+1649 TQVEDMYRP

-1669 VTISE
+1669 VIISE

>member
-1 MLPAHER
+1 MRLFDSPSASHR
-8 VFLLSRGV
+8 STDGTDALRRRWSTLLLCGV
-16 VMDEVSMALS
+16 V
-26 FVLMG
+26 G
-31 TTFYPIDSCAAL
+31 
-43 AATQPGMTSM
+43 
-53 HLLKPSAV
+53 
-61 PRLLRLH
+61 
-68 PSWSAWLLV
+68 
-77 GLGTLLSGC
+77 LLSGC
-86 GPDKPVSQVPTT
+86 GPDKPTSQVPTT
-98 ESSVQQEVGA
+98 ESTAQQEAGA
-108 PSSVVQANTRQY
+108 PTSVVQANARQY

-141 IWLSVSEG
+141 SWLGVSEG
-149 GKQVQGEWILAED
+149 GKQVQGEWILADD

-213 LRDELR
+213 LRQELR

-249 RPGAGMGN
+249 RPGSGMGN
-257 WELEQITQR
+257 WELEQITKR
-266 AKRVFSGRYGLELDA
+266 AKRVFSGRYALELDA

-290 VNSPQLAEAGVYF
+290 VKEPQLAEAGVYF

-366 VQNTDPQ
+366 VQTTDPQ

-492 LGRWTISLKTAA
+492 LGRWTINLKTAA

-565 LSRAT
+565 ISRAT
-570 MPFTQWQE
+570 MPYTQWQE

-588 QARDLEARSLTLDAQ
+588 QAKDLEPLNLTLDAQ
-603 GQGTFSLQDE
+603 GQGTFSLADE

-797 VTLVAPHPGKGLL
+797 VTLVAPRPGKGLL

-857 QIVAPDSASRPAG
+857 QIAAPDSAS
-870 KPQGQSLRS
+870 KPVSKQQGQSLRS

-989 ALESRVEVAALWSGE
+989 ALESRVEIAALWSGE
-1004 VSFDESG
+1004 VSFDQQG
-1011 KAVIPLDLPNFNGEL
+1011 KAVIPLDLPYFNGEL

-1120 GASGA
+1120 GASGV

-1138 ISRDWYLPLRSPWPA
+1138 ISRDWTLPLRSPWPA

-1197 TAQWQA
+1197 AAQWQA

-1228 ERAAWSK
+1228 ERAAWRK

-1290 KEAGDTVPEAML
+1290 KEAGDAVPEAML

-1349 ATLRLVWEQQA
+1349 ATLRLIWEQQA

-1408 LRDEALE
+1408 LRDQALE

-1427 RWPDLS
+1427 RWPALS

-1460 DPAVDWQARVTSS
+1460 DPAADWQAKVTSS
-1473 LGSGSLSGSAPLQ
+1473 LGSGSLSGSAALQ
-1486 QGAPEALAASTVT
+1486 LVAPEALAASVVT

-1537 GQPFDP
+1537 DQPFDP

-1573 PAGFELENPALGNSI
+1573 PAGFELENPALGNSV

-1649 TQMEDMYRP
+1649 TQVEDMYRP

-1669 VTISE
+1669 VRISE

>member
-1 MLPAHER
+1 MRLFDSPSASHR
-8 VFLLSRGV
+8 STAGTGALRRRCSALLLCGV
-16 VMDEVSMALS
+16 VG
-26 FVLMG
+26 LM
-31 TTFYPIDSCAAL
+31 
-43 AATQPGMTSM
+43 
-53 HLLKPSAV
+53 
-61 PRLLRLH
+61 
-68 PSWSAWLLV
+68 
-77 GLGTLLSGC
+77 SGC
-86 GPDKPVSQVPTT
+86 GPDKPASQVPTT
-98 ESSVQQEVGA
+98 ESTALQEAGA
-108 PSSVVQANTRQY
+108 PTSVVQANARQY

-141 IWLSVSEG
+141 SWLGVSEG
-149 GKQVQGEWILAED
+149 GKQVQGEWILADD

-213 LRDELR
+213 LRQELR

-257 WELEQITQR
+257 WELEQITKR
-266 AKRVFSGRYGLELDA
+266 AKRVFSGRYALELDA

-290 VNSPQLAEAGVYF
+290 VKEPQLAEAGVYF

-320 FAVSDMGLSARRYRD
+320 FAVSDMGVSARRYRD

-366 VQNTDPQ
+366 VQTTDPQ

-386 LLAEQGKHLAVL
+386 LLAEQGNHLAVL

-449 LLPGMAVE
+449 LLPGMVVE

-492 LGRWTISLKTAA
+492 LGRWTINLKTAA

-526 GKGPDGEVTSLDA
+526 GKGPDGEVTDLDA
-539 ALTLPLQGDYLY
+539 SLTLPLQGDYLY

-565 LSRAT
+565 ISRAT

-578 FTLGDVLLAE
+578 FTLGDVLLTE
-588 QARDLEARSLTLDAQ
+588 QAKELEARSLTLDAQ
-603 GQGTFSLQDE
+603 GQGTFSLADE

-730 GKGPTPLSL
+730 GKGPTPLTL

-797 VTLVAPHPGKGLL
+797 VTLVAPRPGKGLL

-831 DAKDARGEFEIPVSP
+831 DAKDARGEFDIPVRP

-857 QIVAPDSASRPAG
+857 QIAAPDSAS
-870 KPQGQSLRS
+870 KPVSSQQGQSLRS

-989 ALESRVEVAALWSGE
+989 ALESRVEIAALWSGE
-1004 VSFDESG
+1004 VSFDQQG

-1097 ELPGTLSLK
+1097 ELPRTLALK

-1120 GASGA
+1120 GASGV

-1138 ISRDWYLPLRSPWPA
+1138 ISRDWTLPLRSPWPA

-1175 AGLDRAN
+1175 TGLDRAN

-1197 TAQWQA
+1197 AAQWQA

-1290 KEAGDTVPEAML
+1290 KEAGDAVPEAML

-1349 ATLRLVWEQQA
+1349 ATLRLIWEQQA

-1395 ERGDD
+1395 ERGDE

-1415 LSLLRQHKLAAE
+1415 FSLLRQHKLAVE
-1427 RWPDLS
+1427 RWPALS

-1460 DPAVDWQARVTSS
+1460 DPAADWQAKVTSS

-1486 QGAPEALAASTVT
+1486 QGAPEALAASSVT
-1499 NEGKGSL
+1499 NEGRGAL
-1506 YVQRTLIGYPEQA
+1506 YVQRTLVGYPEQA

-1649 TQMEDMYRP
+1649 TQVEDMYRP

-1669 VTISE
+1669 VRISE

>member
-1 MLPAHER
+1 MCQASLIP
-8 VFLLSRGV
+8 
-16 VMDEVSMALS
+16 
-26 FVLMG
+26 
-31 TTFYPIDSCAAL
+31 YPVGYCAAL
-43 AATQPGMTSM
+43 AASQSGMTFMRRVDS
-53 HLLKPSAV
+53 HPRFSCSSPQQTAV
-61 PRLLRLH
+61 PGRHWPALLL
-68 PSWSAWLLV
+68 AGFTALLV
-77 GLGTLLSGC
+77 SGC
-86 GPDKPVSQVPTT
+86 GPDKPVANTPTT
-98 ESSVQQEVGA
+98 QPAAQQEAGS
-108 PSSVVQANTRQY
+108 PSSVVQANARQY

-126 ALVFSGPLAPKANWQ
+126 ALVFSGPLVPKANWQ
-141 IWLSVSEG
+141 SWLSVSEG
-149 GKQVQGEWILAED
+149 GKQVQGEWILADD

-257 WELEQITQR
+257 WELEQITKR
-266 AKRVFSGRYGLELDA
+266 AKRVFSGRYALELDA

-290 VNSPQLAEAGVYF
+290 VKEPQLAEAGVYF

-320 FAVSDMGLSARRYRD
+320 FAVSDMGLSARRYSD

-344 ASADPLKDVQLS
+344 ATADPLKDVQLS

-366 VQNTDPQ
+366 VQTTDPQ

-386 LLAEQGKHLAVL
+386 LLAEQGNHLAVL

-473 LPDNL
+473 LPDSL

-492 LGRWTISLKTAA
+492 LGRWTINLKTAA

-526 GKGPDGEVTSLDA
+526 GKGPDGEVTDLDA

-551 GAPASATK
+551 GAPASSTK

-588 QARDLEARSLTLDAQ
+588 QAKDLEPLNITLDAQ
-603 GQGTFSLQDE
+603 GQGTFSLADE

-679 DEQGQPVAGAVKVR
+679 DDKGQPVAGPVKVR

-730 GKGPTPLSL
+730 GKGPTPLTL

-797 VTLVAPHPGKGLL
+797 VTLVAPRPGKGLL

-822 RIELKGAGG
+822 RIELKGTGG

-857 QIVAPDSASRPAG
+857 QIAAPDSTSKPVG

-989 ALESRVEVAALWSGE
+989 ALGSRVEIAALWSGE

-1120 GASGA
+1120 GASGV

-1175 AGLDRAN
+1175 AGLEHAN
-1182 LQGLLSLSGTPPWDP
+1182 LQGLFSLSGTPPWDP
-1197 TAQWQA
+1197 AAQWQA

-1228 ERAAWSK
+1228 ERAAWRKS
-1235 PAEGKKA
+1235 AEGKQG

-1250 ALLQR
+1250 VLLQR

-1290 KEAGDTVPEAML
+1290 KEAGDAVPEAML

-1349 ATLRLVWEQQA
+1349 ATLRLIWEQQA

-1408 LRDEALE
+1408 LRDQALE

-1427 RWPDLS
+1427 RWPALS

-1460 DPAVDWQARVTSS
+1460 DPAADWQAKVTSS

-1506 YVQRTLIGYPEQA
+1506 YVQRTLVGYPEQA

-1588 KLEELSIE
+1588 KLEDLSIE

-1625 SEGSNQQLVY
+1625 SERSNQQLVY

-1649 TQMEDMYRP
+1649 TQVEDMYRP
-1658 ELRAVG
+1658 EIRAVG

-1669 VTISE
+1669 VLISE

>member
-1 MLPAHER
+1 MCR
-8 VFLLSRGV
+8 VSRMPYPVSSHAAFAALQLGMEPMRLFDSPSASHRSTAETGALRRRWSTLLLCGV
-16 VMDEVSMALS
+16 V
-26 FVLMG
+26 G
-31 TTFYPIDSCAAL
+31 
-43 AATQPGMTSM
+43 
-53 HLLKPSAV
+53 
-61 PRLLRLH
+61 
-68 PSWSAWLLV
+68 
-77 GLGTLLSGC
+77 LLSGC
-86 GPDKPVSQVPTT
+86 GPDKPISQVPTT
-98 ESSVQQEVGA
+98 ESTAQQEAGA
-108 PSSVVQANTRQY
+108 PTSVVQANARQY

-141 IWLSVSEG
+141 SWLGVNEG
-149 GKQVQGEWILAED
+149 GKQVQGEWILADD

-213 LRDELR
+213 LRQELR

-238 AEYLPRFLAEY
+238 SEYLPRFLAEY

-257 WELEQITQR
+257 WELEQITKR
-266 AKRVFSGRYGLELDA
+266 AKRVFSGRYALELDA

-290 VNSPQLAEAGVYF
+290 VKEPQLAEAGVYF

-366 VQNTDPQ
+366 VKQTDNR

-386 LLAEQGKHLAVL
+386 LLAEQGNHLAVL

-478 GAAHY
+478 GASHY

-492 LGRWTISLKTAA
+492 LGRWTINLKTAA

-526 GKGPDGEVTSLDA
+526 GKGPDGEVTDLDA

-565 LSRAT
+565 ISRAS

-588 QARDLEARSLTLDAQ
+588 QAKDLEARSLTLDAQ
-603 GQGTFSLQDE
+603 GQGTFSLADE

-730 GKGPTPLSL
+730 GKGPTPLTL

-797 VTLVAPHPGKGLL
+797 VTLVAPRPGKGLL

-857 QIVAPDSASRPAG
+857 QIAAPDSASKPAG
-870 KPQGQSLRS
+870 KQQGQSLRS

-915 STPNSQGRVVLAAV
+915 SIPNSQGRVVLAAV

-941 LDPFEIFFGRKRFA
+941 LDPFEIFFGRKRFSL
-955 QDLFDNY
+955 DLFDNY

-989 ALESRVEVAALWSGE
+989 ALESRVEIAALWSGE
-1004 VSFDESG
+1004 VSFDQQG

-1085 VWTLNGGLKANG
+1085 AWTLNGGLKANG

-1112 LTLPLTVT
+1112 LTLSLTVT
-1120 GASGA
+1120 GASGV

-1138 ISRDWYLPLRSPWPA
+1138 ISRDWTLPLRSPWPA

-1197 TAQWQA
+1197 AAQWQA

-1290 KEAGDTVPEAML
+1290 KEAGDAVPEAML

-1349 ATLRLVWEQQA
+1349 ATLRLIWEQQA

-1408 LRDEALE
+1408 LRDQALE

-1427 RWPDLS
+1427 RWPALS

-1460 DPAVDWQARVTSS
+1460 DPAVDWLARVTSS

-1506 YVQRTLIGYPEQA
+1506 YVQRTLVGYPEQA
-1519 PARISKGMSV
+1519 PVRISKGMSV

-1625 SEGSNQQLVY
+1625 SEGSNQQLLY
-1635 LMRAVTPGRYQVPP
+1635 LMRAVTPGRYLVPP
-1649 TQMEDMYRP
+1649 TQVEDMYRP

-1669 VTISE
+1669 VRISE

>member
-1 MLPAHER
+1 MR
-8 VFLLSRGV
+8 
-16 VMDEVSMALS
+16 
-26 FVLMG
+26 
-31 TTFYPIDSCAAL
+31 
-43 AATQPGMTSM
+43 
-53 HLLKPSAV
+53 LLKPSPVSRV
-61 PRLLRLH
+61 PRLLA
-68 PSWSAWLLV
+68 SLLAGV
-77 GLGTLLSGC
+77 GVLLLAGC
-86 GPDKPVSQVPTT
+86 GPDTPAPASSPT
-98 ESSVQQEVGA
+98 EAQQEAGA
-108 PSSVVQANTRQY
+108 PTSVVQANARQY

-141 IWLSVSEG
+141 SWLSVSEG
-149 GKQVQGEWILAED
+149 GKQVQGEWILADD

-257 WELEQITQR
+257 WELEQITKR
-266 AKRVFSGRYGLELDA
+266 AKRVFSGRYALELDA

-290 VNSPQLAEAGVYF
+290 VKEPQLAEAGVYF

-366 VQNTDPQ
+366 VQTTDPQ

-483 GLRLPDDAP
+483 GLHLPDDAP
-492 LGRWTISLKTAA
+492 LGRWTINLKTAA

-565 LSRAT
+565 ISRAT

-588 QARDLEARSLTLDAQ
+588 QTKELEPLNLTLNEQ
-603 GQGTFSLQDE
+603 GQGTFSLADQ
-613 LDGVRALGPLEV
+613 LDGVRALGPLAV
-625 AYRVSLSEPGGRA
+625 VYRVSLSEPGGRA

-679 DEQGQPVAGAVKVR
+679 DDKGQPVAGEVKVR

-730 GKGPTPLSL
+730 GKGPTPLTL

-778 DKIAITL
+778 DKIAIAL

-797 VTLVAPHPGKGLL
+797 VTLVAPRPGKGLL
-810 LVEDGDGLRWWQ
+810 MVEDGDGLRWWQ
-822 RIELKGAGG
+822 RIELNAEGAEQGEG
-831 DAKDARGEFEIPVSP
+831 RGEFEIPVSP

-857 QIVAPDSASRPAG
+857 QIAVPDSESRPASSKG
-870 KPQGQSLRS
+870 IPSLRS

-989 ALESRVEVAALWSGE
+989 ALESRVEIAALWSGE
-1004 VSFDESG
+1004 VSFDQQG
-1011 KAVIPLDLPNFNGEL
+1011 KAVIPLELPNFNGEL

-1034 EQQVGEAERAVKV
+1034 EQQVGQADRAVKV

-1085 VWTLNGGLKANG
+1085 AWTLKGGLKANG

-1120 GASGA
+1120 GASGV
-1125 ASLQLAASGKDFA
+1125 ASLQLAASGKGFA
-1138 ISRDWYLPLRSPWPA
+1138 VSRDWSLPLRSPWPA
-1153 ETRQRYQMLAPGQQ
+1153 QTRQRYQMLPPGQQ
-1167 MSFAPAEL
+1167 MSLAPGEL
-1175 AGLDRAN
+1175 AGLAHTN

-1197 TAQWQA
+1197 AAQWQA

-1228 ERAAWSK
+1228 ERIAWSN
-1235 PAEGKKA
+1235 PAEGKKVV
-1242 ASEADVQR
+1242 SEADVQR

-1349 ATLRLVWEQQA
+1349 ATLRLIWEQQA
-1360 DHARSGLPLLHLS
+1360 DHARSGLPLLQLS

-1388 LSRALAT
+1388 LARALAT
-1395 ERGDD
+1395 ERGED

-1408 LRDEALE
+1408 LRDQALE
-1415 LSLLRQHKLAAE
+1415 LSLLRQHKLAAD
-1427 RWPDLS
+1427 RWPALS

-1455 RLARF
+1455 RLAQV
-1460 DPAVDWQARVTSS
+1460 DPAADWQARVDSP
-1473 LGSGSLSGSAPLQ
+1473 LGSDSLSGSAALQ
-1486 QGAPEALAASTVT
+1486 LGTPEALAVSGVT

-1506 YVQRTLIGYPEQA
+1506 YVQRTVIGYPEQA
-1519 PARISKGMSV
+1519 PVRLSQGISV

-1543 AKVKVGDLVVVRLN
+1543 AKVRVGDLVVVRLN
-1557 VSSESAVPDA
+1557 LSSESAVPDA

-1596 GKPAWQSEWNDYLKH
+1596 EKPAWQSEWNDYLKH

-1625 SEGSNQQLVY
+1625 SAGGNQQLVY

-1649 TQMEDMYRP
+1649 TQVEDMYRP

>member
-1 MLPAHER
+1 MHLSLSSPVTRLPR
-8 VFLLSRGV
+8 VAWL
-16 VMDEVSMALS
+16 
-26 FVLMG
+26 
-31 TTFYPIDSCAAL
+31 AAL
-43 AATQPGMTSM
+43 
-53 HLLKPSAV
+53 LLA
-61 PRLLRLH
+61 
-68 PSWSAWLLV
+68 
-77 GLGTLLSGC
+77 GC

-98 ESSVQQEVGA
+98 GSTARQEAGE
-108 PSSVVQANTRQY
+108 PSSVVQANARQY

-141 IWLSVSEG
+141 SWLSVSEG
-149 GKQVQGEWILAED
+149 GKQVQGEWILADD

-257 WELEQITQR
+257 WELEQITKR
-266 AKRVFSGRYGLELDA
+266 AKRVFSGRYALELDA

-290 VNSPQLAEAGVYF
+290 VKEPQLAEAGVYF

-335 QLEVFVSSL
+335 ELEVFVSSL

-356 LLDEKGNRLQ
+356 LLDQKGNRLQ
-366 VQNTDPQ
+366 VQTTDPQ

-398 RLDGAALDLSTFDLG
+398 RLDGAALDLSTFELG

-483 GLRLPDDAP
+483 GLRLPEDAP
-492 LGRWTISLKTAA
+492 LGRWTINLKTAV

-551 GAPASATK
+551 GAPASATN

-588 QARDLEARSLTLDAQ
+588 QAKDLEPLNLILDAQ
-603 GQGTFSLQDE
+603 GQGTFSLADE

-662 ADRVEGGKP
+662 AERVEGGKP

-730 GKGPTPLSL
+730 GKGPTPLTL

-785 DKRAYQAGDKAK
+785 DKRAYLAGDKAN
-797 VTLVAPHPGKGLL
+797 VTLVAPRPGKGLL

-822 RIELKGAGG
+822 RIELKGAGS

-857 QIVAPDSASRPAG
+857 QIAAPDRASKPVG
-870 KPQGQSLRS
+870 KQQGQSLRS

-989 ALESRVEVAALWSGE
+989 ALESRVEIAALWSGE
-1004 VSFDESG
+1004 VSFDQQG
-1011 KAVIPLDLPNFNGEL
+1011 KAVIPLELPNFNGEL

-1078 EDQTLSL
+1078 EDQILSL
-1085 VWTLNGGLKANG
+1085 AWTLNGGLKANG
-1097 ELPGTLSLK
+1097 ELPPTLALK

-1120 GASGA
+1120 GASGV
-1125 ASLQLAASGKDFA
+1125 ASLQLAASGKDFV
-1138 ISRDWYLPLRSPWPA
+1138 ISRDWTLPLRSPWPA
-1153 ETRQRYQMLAPGQQ
+1153 ETRQRYQMLAPSQQ

-1197 TAQWQA
+1197 AAQWQA

-1228 ERAAWSK
+1228 ERIAWSK
-1235 PAEGKKA
+1235 PIEGNKA

-1250 ALLQR
+1250 TLLQR

-1290 KEAGDTVPEAML
+1290 KEAGDAVPEAML

-1427 RWPDLS
+1427 RWPALS

-1455 RLARF
+1455 RLAHV

-1486 QGAPEALAASTVT
+1486 QGTPEALAASVVT

-1506 YVQRTLIGYPEQA
+1506 YVQRTLVGYPEQA
-1519 PARISKGMSV
+1519 PARISMGMSV
-1529 TRSWFNSD
+1529 TRSWFSSD
-1537 GQPFDP
+1537 GQRFDP
-1543 AKVKVGDLVVVRLN
+1543 TKVKVGDLVVVRLN

-1611 QEFRDDRYTAALDL
+1611 QEFRDDRYMAALDL

-1649 TQMEDMYRP
+1649 TQVEDMYRP

-1669 VTISE
+1669 VRISE

>member
-1 MLPAHER
+1 MRR
-8 VFLLSRGV
+8 VDSHPRLSR
-16 VMDEVSMALS
+16 SSPQQA
-26 FVLMG
+26 
-31 TTFYPIDSCAAL
+31 
-43 AATQPGMTSM
+43 
-53 HLLKPSAV
+53 AV
-61 PRLLRLH
+61 PGRRWPALLL
-68 PSWSAWLLV
+68 AGFTAL
-77 GLGTLLSGC
+77 LLSGC
-86 GPDKPVSQVPTT
+86 GPDKPVANMPTT
-98 ESSVQQEVGA
+98 QTDAQQEAGA
-108 PSSVVQANTRQY
+108 PSSVVQANARQY

-141 IWLSVSEG
+141 SWLSVSEG
-149 GKQVQGEWILAED
+149 GKQVQGEWILADD

-187 SPQSW
+187 EPQRW

-257 WELEQITQR
+257 WELEQITKR
-266 AKRVFSGRYGLELDA
+266 AKRVFSGRYRLELDA

-290 VNSPQLAEAGVYF
+290 VKEPQLAEAGVYF

-366 VQNTDPQ
+366 VQTTDPQ

-386 LLAEQGKHLAVL
+386 LLAEQGNHLAVL

-433 GERLDS
+433 DERLDS

-473 LPDNL
+473 LPDSL

-483 GLRLPDDAP
+483 GLRLPIDAP
-492 LGRWTISLKTAA
+492 LGRWTINLKTAA

-570 MPFTQWQE
+570 IPFTQWQE

-588 QARDLEARSLTLDAQ
+588 QAKDLEPLNLTLDAQ
-603 GQGTFSLQDE
+603 GRGTFSLADE

-625 AYRVSLSEPGGRA
+625 AYRVSLAEPGGRA

-679 DEQGQPVAGAVKVR
+679 DDKGQPVAGAVKVR

-730 GKGPTPLSL
+730 GKGPTSLTL

-797 VTLVAPHPGKGLL
+797 VTLVAPRPGKGLL

-857 QIVAPDSASRPAG
+857 QIAAPDSASKPVG
-870 KPQGQSLRS
+870 KQQGQSLRS

-968 QDGKLAR
+968 QDGKMAR

-989 ALESRVEVAALWSGE
+989 ALESRVEIAALWSGE

-1085 VWTLNGGLKANG
+1085 AWTLNGGLKANG
-1097 ELPGTLSLK
+1097 ELPRTLSLK

-1120 GASGA
+1120 GASGV

-1138 ISRDWYLPLRSPWPA
+1138 ISRDWTLPLRSPWPA

-1197 TAQWQA
+1197 AAQWQA

-1228 ERAAWSK
+1228 ERAAWRK

-1290 KEAGDTVPEAML
+1290 QEAGDAVPEAML
-1302 NQALNRLQSYLTDS
+1302 NQALNRLQSYLADS

-1349 ATLRLVWEQQA
+1349 ATLRLIWEQQA

-1400 YLGDYGSP
+1400 YLGDYGSS
-1408 LRDEALE
+1408 LRDQALE

-1460 DPAVDWQARVTSS
+1460 DPAVDWQAKVASS

-1486 QGAPEALAASTVT
+1486 QGTPEALAASTVT

-1519 PARISKGMSV
+1519 PTRLSQGISV
-1529 TRSWFNSD
+1529 ARSWFNSD
-1537 GQPFDP
+1537 GQRFDP

-1649 TQMEDMYRP
+1649 TQVEDMYRP

-1669 VTISE
+1669 VRISE

>member
-1 MLPAHER
+1 MNGYFSEQWRHRANESW
-8 VFLLSRGV
+8 V
-16 VMDEVSMALS
+16 ALS

-31 TTFYPIDSCAAL
+31 GTFYPVGSCAAL
-43 AATQPGMTSM
+43 AATQPGVKPMR
-53 HLLKPSAV
+53 LLKPSPVSRV
-61 PRLLRLH
+61 PRLLA
-68 PSWSAWLLV
+68 SLLAGV
-77 GLGTLLSGC
+77 GALLLAGC
-86 GPDKPVSQVPTT
+86 GPDTPAPASSPT
-98 ESSVQQEVGA
+98 EAQQEAGA
-108 PSSVVQANTRQY
+108 PTSVVQANARQY

-126 ALVFSGPLAPKANWQ
+126 ALVFSGPLVPKANWQ
-141 IWLSVSEG
+141 SWLGVSEG
-149 GKQVQGEWILAED
+149 GKQMQGEWILADD

-187 SPQSW
+187 SPQGW

-257 WELEQITQR
+257 WELEQITKR
-266 AKRVFSGRYGLELDA
+266 AKRVFSGRYALELDA

-290 VNSPQLAEAGVYF
+290 VKEPQLAEAGVYF

-366 VQNTDPQ
+366 VQTTDPQ

-386 LLAEQGKHLAVL
+386 LLAEQGNHLAVL
-398 RLDGAALDLSTFDLG
+398 RLDGAAFDLSTFDLG

-483 GLRLPDDAP
+483 GLRLPIDAP
-492 LGRWTISLKTAA
+492 LGRWTINLKTAA

-539 ALTLPLQGDYLY
+539 ALSLPLQGDYLY

-565 LSRAT
+565 ISRAT

-588 QARDLEARSLTLDAQ
+588 QGKDLEPLNLILNAQ
-603 GQGTFSLQDE
+603 GQGTFSLADE

-625 AYRVSLSEPGGRA
+625 AYRVSLAEPGGRA

-730 GKGPTPLSL
+730 GKGPTLLTL

-785 DKRAYQAGDKAK
+785 DKRAYLAGDKAK
-797 VTLVAPHPGKGLL
+797 VTLVAPRPGKGLL

-857 QIVAPDSASRPAG
+857 QIAAPDSDS
-870 KPQGQSLRS
+870 KPVSQKSVQSLRS

-1004 VSFDESG
+1004 VSFDENG

-1085 VWTLNGGLKANG
+1085 AWTLNGGLKANG
-1097 ELPGTLSLK
+1097 ELPRTLSLK

-1120 GASGA
+1120 GASGV

-1167 MSFAPAEL
+1167 MSFAPTEL

-1182 LQGLLSLSGTPPWDP
+1182 LQGQLSLSGTPPWDP
-1197 TAQWQA
+1197 AAQWQA

-1228 ERAAWSK
+1228 ERAAWSN
-1235 PAEGKKA
+1235 PAEGKNA
-1242 ASEADVQR
+1242 VSEADVQR

-1290 KEAGDTVPEAML
+1290 KEAGDAVPEAML

-1349 ATLRLVWEQQA
+1349 ATLRLIWEQQA

-1373 LALSAMGDEQNAAKA
+1373 LALSAMGDEQNAARA

-1427 RWPDLS
+1427 RWSALS

-1486 QGAPEALAASTVT
+1486 LGAPEALAASAVT

-1519 PARISKGMSV
+1519 PTRLSQGISV

-1573 PAGFELENPALGNSI
+1573 LAGFELENPALGNSI

-1649 TQMEDMYRP
+1649 TQVEDMYRP

-1669 VTISE
+1669 VIISE

>member
-1 MLPAHER
+1 MRPFDPRPAAHQCAHA
-8 VFLLSRGV
+8 F
-16 VMDEVSMALS
+16 VS
-26 FVLMG
+26 
-31 TTFYPIDSCAAL
+31 P
-43 AATQPGMTSM
+43 
-53 HLLKPSAV
+53 
-61 PRLLRLH
+61 LRRR
-68 PSWSAWLLV
+68 WSALLLT
-77 GLGTLLSGC
+77 GLTGLLLAGC
-86 GPDKPVSQVPTT
+86 GPDKPATADQAPAARQVA
-98 ESSVQQEVGA
+98 GA
-108 PSSVVQANTRQY
+108 PDTVVQANARQY

-126 ALVFSGPLAPKANWQ
+126 ALVFSGPLAPKSNWQ
-141 IWLSVSEG
+141 TWLSVSEG
-149 GKQVQGEWILAED
+149 GKQLQGEWVLAED
-162 GRTLYFPNVQPDKS
+162 GRTLYFPQVAPDKR
-176 YEVSL
+176 YKVTL

-187 SPQSW
+187 EAQSW

-204 FTASGMVLP
+204 FAASGMVLP
-213 LRDELR
+213 LRQELR

-257 WELEQITQR
+257 WELEQITSR
-266 AKRVFSGRYGLELDA
+266 AKRVFSGRYALELDP

-290 VNSPQLAEAGVYF
+290 VKEPQLAEAGVYF

-335 QLEVFVSSL
+335 QLEVFVSALS
-344 ASADPLKDVQLS
+344 SADPLKEVQLS

-366 VQNTDPQ
+366 VQQTDLR

-398 RLDGAALDLSTFDLG
+398 RLDGAALDLSAFELG

-457 LEVKQPDG
+457 LDVKQPDG

-473 LPDNL
+473 LPDSL

-492 LGRWTISLKTAA
+492 LGRWNITLKTAA

-526 GKGPDGEVTSLDA
+526 GKGPDGELLNPQE

-565 LSRAT
+565 ISRAT

-578 FTLGDVLLAE
+578 FTLGDVLLTE
-588 QARDLEARSLTLDAQ
+588 QARDLEPVTLTLDQQ
-603 GQGTFSLQDE
+603 GHGAFSLVDQ
-613 LDGVRALGPLEV
+613 LASVGTLGPLEV

-643 TQYGWPAGSQWP
+643 TQYGWPTGSQWP

-662 ADRVEGGKP
+662 ADRVEGGKT

-679 DEQGQPVAGAVKVR
+679 DEQGQPVAGEVKVR
-693 LINEYRDYYW
+693 LVNEYRDYYW

-730 GKGPTPLSL
+730 GKGPTTLSL
-739 QLAAGWYRL
+739 PLAAGWYRL

-797 VTLVAPHPGKGLL
+797 VTLVAPRAGKGLL

-822 RIELKGAGG
+822 RIELRAEGG
-831 DAKDARGEFEIPVSP
+831 GLAEARGEFEIPVSP

-857 QIVAPDSASRPAG
+857 QIAAPDSES
-870 KPQGQSLRS
+870 KPVSQKSVQSLRS
-879 VGLVPLTLDREARR
+879 VGLVPLALDREARR

-907 TRLEVTAT
+907 TRLEVAVT

-975 LNYGGDRAPLKKGG
+975 LNYGGDAPALKKGG
-989 ALESRVEVAALWSGE
+989 ALESRVEIAALWSGE

-1034 EQQVGEAERAVKV
+1034 EQQVGQAERAVKV

-1085 VWTLNGGLKANG
+1085 TWTLTGGLQAGG
-1097 ELPGTLSLK
+1097 ELPETLALK

-1120 GASGA
+1120 GASGVA
-1125 ASLQLAASGKDFA
+1125 RLQLAASGKDFA
-1138 ISRDWYLPLRSPWPA
+1138 VNREWSLPLRSPWPA
-1153 ETRQRYQMLAPGQQ
+1153 QTRQRYQMLAPNQQ
-1167 MSFAPAEL
+1167 MSFAQSEL
-1175 AGLDRAN
+1175 AGLDPAN

-1197 TAQWQA
+1197 AGQWQA
-1203 LADYPYACLEQTL
+1203 LAQYPYACLEQTL

-1228 ERAAWSK
+1228 ERAAWSNNLPNVDK
-1235 PAEGKKA
+1235 PV
-1242 ASEADVQR
+1242 SEADLQR

-1277 WLTAYAADYLLAR
+1277 WLTAYAADYLLTR
-1290 KEAGDTVPEAML
+1290 KEAGDAVPEAML
-1302 NQALNRLQSYLTDS
+1302 NQAINRLQSYLGDS

-1333 QAYSAYVLA
+1333 QAYSAFVLA

-1349 ATLRLVWEQQA
+1349 STLRLIWEQQA

-1373 LALSAMGDEQNAAKA
+1373 LALSAMGDEQTAAKA
-1388 LSRALAT
+1388 LTRALAT
-1395 ERGDD
+1395 PRGDD
-1400 YLGDYGSP
+1400 YLADYGSP
-1408 LRDEALE
+1408 LRDGALE
-1415 LSLLRQHKLAAE
+1415 LALLRQHKLAE
-1427 RWPDLS
+1427 DRWPELS

-1455 RLARF
+1455 RLAQV
-1460 DPAVDWQARVTSS
+1460 DPAADWQARVASI
-1473 LGSGSLSGSAPLQ
+1473 SGDQAVAGKNSAQ
-1486 QGAPEALAASTVT
+1486 IGAPEALAATGVT

-1506 YVQRTLIGYPEQA
+1506 YVQRTLVGYPEQA
-1519 PARISKGMSV
+1519 PVRISQGMSV
-1529 TRSWFNSD
+1529 TRSWFNAD
-1537 GQPFDP
+1537 GKRFDP

-1557 VSSESAVPDA
+1557 VSSEQTVPDA
-1567 LLVEMV
+1567 LLVEML
-1573 PAGFELENPALGNSI
+1573 PAGFELENPALGTSI

-1625 SEGSNQQLVY
+1625 SEGGNQQLVY

-1649 TQMEDMYRP
+1649 TQVEDMYRP

-1664 EDIHE
+1664 QDIHE

>member
-1 MLPAHER
+1 MCQASLIP
-8 VFLLSRGV
+8 
-16 VMDEVSMALS
+16 
-26 FVLMG
+26 
-31 TTFYPIDSCAAL
+31 YPVGYCAAL
-43 AATQPGMTSM
+43 AASQSGMTFMRRVDS
-53 HLLKPSAV
+53 H
-61 PRLLRLH
+61 PRLSRSS
-68 PSWSAWLLV
+68 PQQAAAPGRRWSALLLA
-77 GLGTLLSGC
+77 GLTALLLSGC
-86 GPDKPVSQVPTT
+86 GPDKPVANGSTT
-98 ESSVQQEVGA
+98 QLAAQQEAGA
-108 PSSVVQANTRQY
+108 PTSVVQANARQY

-141 IWLSVSEG
+141 SWLGVSEG
-149 GKQVQGEWILAED
+149 GKQVQGEWILADD

-187 SPQSW
+187 SPRSW

-266 AKRVFSGRYGLELDA
+266 AKRVFSGRYALELDA

-290 VNSPQLAEAGVYF
+290 VKEPQLTEAGVYF

-366 VQNTDPQ
+366 VQTTDPQ

-386 LLAEQGKHLAVL
+386 LLAEQGTHLAVL

-492 LGRWTISLKTAA
+492 LGRWIINLKTAA

-526 GKGPDGEVTSLDA
+526 GKGPDGEVTDLDA

-565 LSRAT
+565 ISRAT

-588 QARDLEARSLTLDAQ
+588 QARDLEPLNLTLDAQ
-603 GQGTFSLQDE
+603 GQGTFSLADE

-625 AYRVSLSEPGGRA
+625 AYRVSLAEPGGRA

-730 GKGPTPLSL
+730 GKGPTPLTL

-797 VTLVAPHPGKGLL
+797 VTLVAPRPGKGLL

-857 QIVAPDSASRPAG
+857 QIAAPDSDS
-870 KPQGQSLRS
+870 KPVSQKSVQSLRS

-989 ALESRVEVAALWSGE
+989 ALESRVEIAALWSGE
-1004 VSFDESG
+1004 VSFDQQG
-1011 KAVIPLDLPNFNGEL
+1011 KAVIPLELPNFNGEL

-1120 GASGA
+1120 GASGV

-1138 ISRDWYLPLRSPWPA
+1138 IRRDWYLPLRSPWPA

-1197 TAQWQA
+1197 AAQWQA

-1228 ERAAWSK
+1228 ERIAWSK

-1290 KEAGDTVPEAML
+1290 KEAGDAVPEAML
-1302 NQALNRLQSYLTDS
+1302 NQALNRLQNYLTDS

-1349 ATLRLVWEQQA
+1349 ATLRLIWEQQA

-1427 RWPDLS
+1427 RWPALS
-1433 AKVADTLA
+1433 AKVAETLA

-1486 QGAPEALAASTVT
+1486 QGAPEALAVSSVT

-1506 YVQRTLIGYPEQA
+1506 YVQRTLVGYPEQA

-1649 TQMEDMYRP
+1649 TQVEDMYRP

-1669 VTISE
+1669 VIISE

>member
-1 MLPAHER
+1 MCQASLIP
-8 VFLLSRGV
+8 
-16 VMDEVSMALS
+16 
-26 FVLMG
+26 
-31 TTFYPIDSCAAL
+31 YPVDYCAAL
-43 AATQPGMTSM
+43 AASQSGMTFMRRVDS
-53 HLLKPSAV
+53 HPRFSRSSPQQTAV
-61 PRLLRLH
+61 PGGRWLVLLL
-68 PSWSAWLLV
+68 AGFTAL
-77 GLGTLLSGC
+77 LLSGC
-86 GPDKPVSQVPTT
+86 GPDKPVANEPTT
-98 ESSVQQEVGA
+98 QAAAAQQEAGA
-108 PSSVVQANTRQY
+108 PSAVVQANARQY

-126 ALVFSGPLAPKANWQ
+126 ALVFSGPLTPKANWQ
-141 IWLSVSEG
+141 SWLSVSEG
-149 GKQVQGEWILAED
+149 GKQVQGEWILADD

-257 WELEQITQR
+257 WELEQITKR
-266 AKRVFSGRYGLELDA
+266 AKRVFSGRYALELDA

-290 VNSPQLAEAGVYF
+290 VKEPQLAEAGVYF

-356 LLDEKGNRLQ
+356 LLDQKGNRLQ
-366 VQNTDPQ
+366 VQTTDPQ

-386 LLAEQGKHLAVL
+386 LLAEQGNHLAVL

-473 LPDNL
+473 LPDSL

-492 LGRWTISLKTAA
+492 LGRWTINLKTSA

-526 GKGPDGEVTSLDA
+526 GKGPDGDVTDLDA

-565 LSRAT
+565 ISRAT

-588 QARDLEARSLTLDAQ
+588 QAKDLEPLNITLDAQ
-603 GQGTFSLQDE
+603 GQGTFSLADE

-679 DEQGQPVAGAVKVR
+679 DAQGQPVAGAVKVR

-717 QPYLEQEQTLQLD
+717 QPYLEQEQTLQLN
-730 GKGPTPLSL
+730 GKGPTPLTL
-739 QLAAGWYRL
+739 QLAAGWYRV

-797 VTLVAPHPGKGLL
+797 VTLVAPRPGKGLL

-846 EWQRHD
+846 EWERHD

-857 QIVAPDSASRPAG
+857 QIAAPDSASKPVG
-870 KPQGQSLRS
+870 KQQGQSLRS

-989 ALESRVEVAALWSGE
+989 ALESRVEIAALWSGE

-1085 VWTLNGGLKANG
+1085 AWTLNGGLKANG
-1097 ELPGTLSLK
+1097 ELPRTLALR

-1120 GASGA
+1120 GASGV
-1125 ASLQLAASGKDFA
+1125 ASLQLAASGKGFA

-1167 MSFAPAEL
+1167 MSFSPAEL
-1175 AGLDRAN
+1175 AGLDRVN

-1197 TAQWQA
+1197 AAQWQA

-1228 ERAAWSK
+1228 ERTAWSK
-1235 PAEGKKA
+1235 PADGKNA

-1250 ALLQR
+1250 ALLQQ

-1290 KEAGDTVPEAML
+1290 KEVGDAVPEAML

-1408 LRDEALE
+1408 LRDQALE
-1415 LSLLRQHKLAAE
+1415 LSLLRQHKLAAD
-1427 RWPDLS
+1427 RWPALS

-1460 DPAVDWQARVTSS
+1460 DPAVDWQAKVTSS

-1486 QGAPEALAASTVT
+1486 QGTPEALAASTVT

-1506 YVQRTLIGYPEQA
+1506 YVQRTLVGYPEQA
-1519 PARISKGMSV
+1519 PTRLSQGISV

-1537 GQPFDP
+1537 GQRFDP
-1543 AKVKVGDLVVVRLN
+1543 TKVKVGDLVVVRLN

-1649 TQMEDMYRP
+1649 TQVEDMYRP

>member
-1 MLPAHER
+1 MRRVDSHPRFSRTSPQQTAAPGGRWPA
-8 VFLLSRGV
+8 LLLAGFT
-16 VMDEVSMALS
+16 AL
-26 FVLMG
+26 
-31 TTFYPIDSCAAL
+31 
-43 AATQPGMTSM
+43 
-53 HLLKPSAV
+53 
-61 PRLLRLH
+61 
-68 PSWSAWLLV
+68 
-77 GLGTLLSGC
+77 LLSGC
-86 GPDKPVSQVPTT
+86 GPDKPVANEPTT
-98 ESSVQQEVGA
+98 PPAAQQEVGA
-108 PSSVVQANTRQY
+108 PTSVVQANARQY

-126 ALVFSGPLAPKANWQ
+126 ALVFSGPLVPKAKWQ
-141 IWLSVSEG
+141 SWLSVSEG
-149 GKQVQGEWILAED
+149 GKQVQGEWILADD

-187 SPQSW
+187 SPQRW

-257 WELEQITQR
+257 WELEQITNR
-266 AKRVFSGRYGLELDA
+266 AKRVFSGRYALELDA

-290 VNSPQLAEAGVYF
+290 VKEPQLAEAGVYF

-366 VQNTDPQ
+366 VQTTDPQ

-386 LLAEQGKHLAVL
+386 LLAEQGNHLAVL

-433 GERLDS
+433 GEQLDS

-473 LPDNL
+473 LPDSL

-492 LGRWTISLKTAA
+492 LGRWTINLKTAA

-565 LSRAT
+565 ISRAT

-578 FTLGDVLLAE
+578 FTLGDVLLSE
-588 QARDLEARSLTLDAQ
+588 QAKDLEPLNLTLDAQ
-603 GQGTFSLQDE
+603 GQGTFSLADE

-625 AYRVSLSEPGGRA
+625 AYRVSLAEPGGRA

-679 DEQGQPVAGAVKVR
+679 DDKGQPVAGPVKVR

-730 GKGPTPLSL
+730 GKGPTPLTL
-739 QLAAGWYRL
+739 PLAAGWYRL

-785 DKRAYQAGDKAK
+785 DKRAYLAGDKAK
-797 VTLVAPHPGKGLL
+797 VTLVAPRPGKGLL
-810 LVEDGDGLRWWQ
+810 MVEDGDGLRWWQ

-857 QIVAPDSASRPAG
+857 QIAAPDSASKPVG
-870 KPQGQSLRS
+870 KQQGQSLRS

-989 ALESRVEVAALWSGE
+989 ALESRVEIAALWSGE

-1085 VWTLNGGLKANG
+1085 VWTLNGGLKTNG
-1097 ELPGTLSLK
+1097 ELPSTLSLK

-1120 GASGA
+1120 GASGV

-1138 ISRDWYLPLRSPWPA
+1138 ISRDWTLPLRSPWPA
-1153 ETRQRYQMLAPGQQ
+1153 QTRQRYQMLAPGQQ
-1167 MSFAPAEL
+1167 MSLAPSDL
-1175 AGLDRAN
+1175 AGLDPIN

-1197 TAQWQA
+1197 AAQWQA

-1228 ERAAWSK
+1228 ERAAWRK
-1235 PAEGKKA
+1235 PAAGKKA

-1290 KEAGDTVPEAML
+1290 KEAGDAVPEAML

-1349 ATLRLVWEQQA
+1349 ATLRLIWEQQA

-1400 YLGDYGSP
+1400 YLGDYGSA
-1408 LRDEALE
+1408 LRDQALE
-1415 LSLLRQHKLAAE
+1415 LSLLRQHKLAAD
-1427 RWPDLS
+1427 RWPALS

-1486 QGAPEALAASTVT
+1486 QGAPEALAASVVT

-1506 YVQRTLIGYPEQA
+1506 YVQRTLVGYPEKA
-1519 PARISKGMSV
+1519 PTRLSQGISV

-1567 LLVEMV
+1567 LLVEML

-1649 TQMEDMYRP
+1649 TQVEDMYRP

>member
-1 MLPAHER
+1 MCQASRMSYPVAYRAAMAAIQSGMEPMRPFDPRPAAHQCAHAFVSPLR
-8 VFLLSRGV
+8 RRWSALLLTGLTGLLLAGCGQ
-16 VMDEVSMALS
+16 DK
-26 FVLMG
+26 
-31 TTFYPIDSCAAL
+31 P
-43 AATQPGMTSM
+43 AATADQAPAARQVAG
-53 HLLKPSAV
+53 V
-61 PRLLRLH
+61 PD
-68 PSWSAWLLV
+68 
-77 GLGTLLSGC
+77 T
-86 GPDKPVSQVPTT
+86 
-98 ESSVQQEVGA
+98 
-108 PSSVVQANTRQY
+108 VVQANARQY

-126 ALVFSGPLAPKANWQ
+126 ALVFSGPLAPKSNWQ
-141 IWLSVSEG
+141 TWLSVSEG
-149 GKQVQGEWILAED
+149 GKQLQGEWVLAED
-162 GRTLYFPNVQPDKS
+162 GRTLYFPQVAPDKS
-176 YEVSL
+176 YKVTL

-187 SPQSW
+187 EAQSW

-204 FTASGMVLP
+204 FAASGMVLP
-213 LRDELR
+213 LRQELR

-257 WELEQITQR
+257 WELEQITSR
-266 AKRVFSGRYGLELDA
+266 AKRVFSGRYALELDP

-290 VNSPQLAEAGVYF
+290 VKEPQLAEAGVYF
-303 AVMSPLG
+303 AVMFPLG

-335 QLEVFVSSL
+335 QLEVFVSALS
-344 ASADPLKDVQLS
+344 SADPLKEVQLS
-356 LLDEKGNRLQ
+356 LLDEKGNRLL
-366 VQNTDPQ
+366 VQQTDLR

-398 RLDGAALDLSTFDLG
+398 RLDGAALDLSAFELG

-473 LPDNL
+473 LPDSL

-492 LGRWTISLKTAA
+492 LGRWTITLKTAA

-526 GKGPDGEVTSLDA
+526 GKGPDGELLNPQE

-565 LSRAT
+565 ISRAT
-570 MPFTQWQE
+570 MPFNQWQE
-578 FTLGDVLLAE
+578 FTLGDVLLTE
-588 QARDLEARSLTLDAQ
+588 QARDLEPVTLTLDKQ
-603 GQGTFSLQDE
+603 GHGAFSLVDQ
-613 LDGVRALGPLEV
+613 LASVGTLGPLEV

-643 TQYGWPAGSQWP
+643 TQYGWPTGSQWP

-662 ADRVEGGKP
+662 ADRVEGGKT

-679 DEQGQPVAGAVKVR
+679 DEQGQPVAGEVKVR
-693 LINEYRDYYW
+693 LVNEYRDYYW

-730 GKGPTPLSL
+730 GKGPTTLSL
-739 QLAAGWYRL
+739 PLAAGWYRL

-797 VTLVAPHPGKGLL
+797 VTLVAPRAGKGLL

-822 RIELKGAGG
+822 RIELRPEGAGL
-831 DAKDARGEFEIPVSP
+831 AEARGEFEIPVSP

-857 QIVAPDSASRPAG
+857 QIAAPDSES
-870 KPQGQSLRS
+870 KPVSQKSVQSLRS
-879 VGLVPLTLDREARR
+879 VGLVPLALDREARR

-907 TRLEVTAT
+907 TRLEVAVT
-915 STPNSQGRVVLAAV
+915 STPNSQDRVVLAAV

-975 LNYGGDRAPLKKGG
+975 LNYGGDAPALKKGG

-1034 EQQVGEAERAVKV
+1034 EQQVGQAERAVKV

-1078 EDQTLSL
+1078 EDQSLSLTWTLS
-1085 VWTLNGGLKANG
+1085 GGLQARG
-1097 ELPGTLSLK
+1097 ALPETLALK
-1106 NGEEQW
+1106 NGEERW

-1120 GASGA
+1120 GASGVA
-1125 ASLQLAASGKDFA
+1125 RLQLAASGKDFA
-1138 ISRDWYLPLRSPWPA
+1138 VNREWSLPLRSPWPA
-1153 ETRQRYQMLAPGQQ
+1153 QTRQRYQMLAPNQQ
-1167 MSFAPAEL
+1167 MSFAQSEL
-1175 AGLDRAN
+1175 AGLDPAN

-1197 TAQWQA
+1197 TGQWQA
-1203 LADYPYACLEQTL
+1203 LAQYPYACLEQTL

-1228 ERAAWSK
+1228 ERAAWSNNLPNVDK
-1235 PAEGKKA
+1235 PV
-1242 ASEADVQR
+1242 SEADLQR

-1255 LQRLQLPSGG
+1255 LQRLQLPGGG

-1277 WLTAYAADYLLAR
+1277 WLTAYAADYLLTR
-1290 KEAGDTVPEAML
+1290 KEAGDAVPEAML
-1302 NQALNRLQSYLTDS
+1302 SQAISRLQSYLGDS

-1333 QAYSAYVLA
+1333 QAYSAFVLA

-1349 ATLRLVWEQQA
+1349 STLRLIWEQQA

-1373 LALSAMGDEQNAAKA
+1373 LALSAMGDEQTAAKA
-1388 LSRALAT
+1388 LTRALAT
-1395 ERGDD
+1395 PRGDD
-1400 YLGDYGSP
+1400 YLADYGSP
-1408 LRDEALE
+1408 LRDGALE
-1415 LSLLRQHKLAAE
+1415 LALLRQHKLAE
-1427 RWPDLS
+1427 DRWPELS

-1455 RLARF
+1455 RLAQV
-1460 DPAVDWQARVTSS
+1460 DPAADWQARVASI
-1473 LGSGSLSGSAPLQ
+1473 SGGQAVAGKNSAQ
-1486 QGAPEALAASTVT
+1486 IGAPEALAATGVT

-1506 YVQRTLIGYPEQA
+1506 YVQRTLVGYPEQA
-1519 PARISKGMSV
+1519 PVRISQGMSV
-1529 TRSWFNSD
+1529 TRSWFNAD
-1537 GQPFDP
+1537 GKQLDP
-1543 AKVKVGDLVVVRLN
+1543 AKVKVGDFVVVRLN
-1557 VSSESAVPDA
+1557 VSSEQTVPDA
-1567 LLVEMV
+1567 LLVEML
-1573 PAGFELENPALGNSI
+1573 PAGFELENPALGTSI

-1625 SEGSNQQLVY
+1625 SEGGNQQLVY

-1649 TQMEDMYRP
+1649 TQVEDMYRP

-1664 EDIHE
+1664 QDIHE

>member
-1 MLPAHER
+1 MTFMRRVDSHPRFSCSSPQQMTAPGRRWPA
-8 VFLLSRGV
+8 LLLAGFT
-16 VMDEVSMALS
+16 AL
-26 FVLMG
+26 
-31 TTFYPIDSCAAL
+31 
-43 AATQPGMTSM
+43 
-53 HLLKPSAV
+53 
-61 PRLLRLH
+61 
-68 PSWSAWLLV
+68 
-77 GLGTLLSGC
+77 LLSGC
-86 GPDKPVSQVPTT
+86 GPDKPVANTPTT
-98 ESSVQQEVGA
+98 QPAAGQEAGA
-108 PSSVVQANTRQY
+108 PSSVVQANARQY

-141 IWLSVSEG
+141 SWLSVSEG
-149 GKQVQGEWILAED
+149 GKQVQGEWILADD

-257 WELEQITQR
+257 WELEQITKR
-266 AKRVFSGRYGLELDA
+266 AKRVFSGRYALELDA

-290 VNSPQLAEAGVYF
+290 VKEPQLAEAGVYF

-366 VQNTDPQ
+366 VQTTDPQ

-386 LLAEQGKHLAVL
+386 LLAEQGNHLAVL

-492 LGRWTISLKTAA
+492 LGRWTINLKTAA

-526 GKGPDGEVTSLDA
+526 GKGPDGEVMDLDA

-565 LSRAT
+565 ISRAT

-588 QARDLEARSLTLDAQ
+588 QAKDLEPLNLTLDAQ
-603 GQGTFSLQDE
+603 GQGTFSLADE
-613 LDGVRALGPLEV
+613 LDGGGALGPLEV

-662 ADRVEGGKP
+662 AERVEGGKP

-679 DEQGQPVAGAVKVR
+679 DDKGQPVAGAVKVR

-717 QPYLEQEQTLQLD
+717 QPYLEQEQTLQLN
-730 GKGPTPLSL
+730 GKGPTPLTL

-785 DKRAYQAGDKAK
+785 DKHAYQAGDKAK
-797 VTLVAPHPGKGLL
+797 VTLVAPRPGKGLL

-857 QIVAPDSASRPAG
+857 QIAAPDSASKPAG

-902 KAVPL
+902 RAVPL

-989 ALESRVEVAALWSGE
+989 ALESRVEIAALWSGE

-1034 EQQVGEAERAVKV
+1034 EQQVGEADRAVKV

-1085 VWTLNGGLKANG
+1085 VWTLNGGLKAHG

-1106 NGEEQW
+1106 SGEEQW

-1120 GASGA
+1120 GANGV
-1125 ASLQLAASGKDFA
+1125 ASLQLVARGKDFA
-1138 ISRDWYLPLRSPWPA
+1138 ISRDWFLPLRSPWPA

-1197 TAQWQA
+1197 AAQWQA

-1235 PAEGKKA
+1235 PAEGKQA

-1290 KEAGDTVPEAML
+1290 KEAGDAVPEAML

-1373 LALSAMGDEQNAAKA
+1373 LALSVMGDEQNAAKA

-1427 RWPDLS
+1427 RWPALS

-1460 DPAVDWQARVTSS
+1460 DPAVDWQAKVTSS
-1473 LGSGSLSGSAPLQ
+1473 LGSGALSGSAPLQ
-1486 QGAPEALAASTVT
+1486 LGAPEALAASIVT

-1506 YVQRTLIGYPEQA
+1506 YVQRTLVGYPEQA
-1519 PARISKGMSV
+1519 PARVSKGMSV

-1537 GQPFDP
+1537 GQRFDP

-1625 SEGSNQQLVY
+1625 SEGSNQQLIY

-1649 TQMEDMYRP
+1649 TQVEDMYRP

>member
-1 MLPAHER
+1 MRRVDSHPRFSCSSPQQTVVPGRRWPA
-8 VFLLSRGV
+8 LLLAGFT
-16 VMDEVSMALS
+16 AL
-26 FVLMG
+26 L
-31 TTFYPIDSCAAL
+31 L
-43 AATQPGMTSM
+43 A
-53 HLLKPSAV
+53 
-61 PRLLRLH
+61 
-68 PSWSAWLLV
+68 
-77 GLGTLLSGC
+77 GC
-86 GPDKPVSQVPTT
+86 GPDKPVANTPTT
-98 ESSVQQEVGA
+98 QPAARQEAGA
-108 PSSVVQANTRQY
+108 PSSVIQANARQY

-126 ALVFSGPLAPKANWQ
+126 TLVFSGPLAPKANWQ
-141 IWLSVSEG
+141 SWLGVSEG

-162 GRTLYFPNVQPDKS
+162 GRTLYFPNVQPDKN

-257 WELEQITQR
+257 WELEQITKR
-266 AKRVFSGRYGLELDA
+266 AQRVFSGRYGLELDA

-290 VNSPQLAEAGVYF
+290 VKEPQLAEAGVYF

-366 VQNTDPQ
+366 VQTTDPQ

-386 LLAEQGKHLAVL
+386 LLAEQGNHLAVL

-473 LPDNL
+473 LPDSL

-483 GLRLPDDAP
+483 GLHLPDDAP
-492 LGRWTISLKTAA
+492 LGRWTINLKTAA

-526 GKGPDGEVTSLDA
+526 GKGPDGEVTDLDA

-565 LSRAT
+565 ISRAIT
-570 MPFTQWQE
+570 PFTQWQE

-588 QARDLEARSLTLDAQ
+588 QGKDLEPLNITLNAQ
-603 GQGTFSLQDE
+603 GQGTFSLTDE
-613 LDGVRALGPLEV
+613 LDGVRGLGPLEV
-625 AYRVSLSEPGGRA
+625 AYRVSLAEPGGRA

-655 ALKADFV
+655 ALRADFV

-679 DEQGQPVAGAVKVR
+679 DDKGQPVAGAVKVR
-693 LINEYRDYYW
+693 LVNEYRDYYW

-730 GKGPTPLSL
+730 GKGPTPLTL

-797 VTLVAPHPGKGLL
+797 VTLVAPRPGKGLL
-810 LVEDGDGLRWWQ
+810 MVEDGDGLRWWQ
-822 RIELKGAGG
+822 RIELKGAGS

-857 QIVAPDSASRPAG
+857 QIAAPDSASKPVG
-870 KPQGQSLRS
+870 KQQGQSLRS
-879 VGLVPLTLDREARR
+879 VGLVPLILDREARR

-941 LDPFEIFFGRKRFA
+941 LDPFEIFFGRKRFS

-989 ALESRVEVAALWSGE
+989 ALESRVEIAALWSGE

-1085 VWTLNGGLKANG
+1085 AWTLNGGLKANG

-1112 LTLPLTVT
+1112 LTLPLSVT
-1120 GASGA
+1120 GASGV

-1175 AGLDRAN
+1175 AGLERAN

-1197 TAQWQA
+1197 VAQWQA

-1290 KEAGDTVPEAML
+1290 KEAGDAVPEAML
-1302 NQALNRLQSYLTDS
+1302 NQALNRLQSYITDS

-1342 RVGKAPL
+1342 QVGKAPL
-1349 ATLRLVWEQQA
+1349 ATLRLIWEQQA

-1395 ERGDD
+1395 ERGED

-1408 LRDEALE
+1408 LRDQALE
-1415 LSLLRQHKLAAE
+1415 LSLLRQYKLAAE
-1427 RWPDLS
+1427 RWPALS

-1486 QGAPEALAASTVT
+1486 QGAPEALAASAVT

-1506 YVQRTLIGYPEQA
+1506 YVQRTLVGYPEKA
-1519 PARISKGMSV
+1519 PTRLSQGISV

-1537 GQPFDP
+1537 GQPFAP

-1649 TQMEDMYRP
+1649 TQVEDMYRP

-1669 VTISE
+1669 VIISE

>member
-1 MLPAHER
+1 MRPFDPRPAAHQCAHA
-8 VFLLSRGV
+8 F
-16 VMDEVSMALS
+16 VS
-26 FVLMG
+26 
-31 TTFYPIDSCAAL
+31 P
-43 AATQPGMTSM
+43 
-53 HLLKPSAV
+53 
-61 PRLLRLH
+61 LRRR
-68 PSWSAWLLV
+68 WSALLLT
-77 GLGTLLSGC
+77 GLTGLLLAGC
-86 GPDKPVSQVPTT
+86 GPDKPAATADQAPAAWQVA
-98 ESSVQQEVGA
+98 GA
-108 PSSVVQANTRQY
+108 PDTVVQANARQY

-126 ALVFSGPLAPKANWQ
+126 ALVFSGPLAPKSNWQ
-141 IWLSVSEG
+141 TWLSVSEG
-149 GKQVQGEWILAED
+149 GKQLQGEWVLAED
-162 GRTLYFPNVQPDKS
+162 GRTLYFPQVAPDKS
-176 YEVSL
+176 YKVTL

-187 SPQSW
+187 EAHSW

-204 FTASGMVLP
+204 FAASGMVLP
-213 LRDELR
+213 LRQELR

-257 WELEQITQR
+257 WELEQITSR
-266 AKRVFSGRYGLELDA
+266 AKRVFSGRYALELDP

-290 VNSPQLAEAGVYF
+290 VKEPQLAEAGVYF

-335 QLEVFVSSL
+335 QLEVFVSALS
-344 ASADPLKDVQLS
+344 SADPLKEVQLS

-366 VQNTDPQ
+366 VQQTDLR

-398 RLDGAALDLSTFDLG
+398 RLDGAALDLSAFELG

-457 LEVKQPDG
+457 LDVKQPDG

-473 LPDNL
+473 LPDSL

-492 LGRWTISLKTAA
+492 LGRWTITLKTAA

-526 GKGPDGEVTSLDA
+526 GKGPDGELLNPQE

-565 LSRAT
+565 ISRAT

-578 FTLGDVLLAE
+578 FTLGDVLLTE
-588 QARDLEARSLTLDAQ
+588 QARDLEPVTLTLDKQ
-603 GQGTFSLQDE
+603 GHGAFSLVDQ
-613 LDGVRALGPLEV
+613 LASVGTLGPLEV

-643 TQYGWPAGSQWP
+643 TQYGWPTGSQWP

-662 ADRVEGGKP
+662 ADRVEGGKT

-679 DEQGQPVAGAVKVR
+679 DEQGQPVAGEVKVR
-693 LINEYRDYYW
+693 LVNEYRDYYW

-730 GKGPTPLSL
+730 GKGPTTLSL
-739 QLAAGWYRL
+739 PLAAGWYRL

-797 VTLVAPHPGKGLL
+797 VTLVAPRAGKGLL

-822 RIELKGAGG
+822 RIELRAEGG
-831 DAKDARGEFEIPVSP
+831 GLAEARGEFEIPVSP

-857 QIVAPDSASRPAG
+857 QIAAPDSES
-870 KPQGQSLRS
+870 KPVSQKSVQSLRS
-879 VGLVPLTLDREARR
+879 VGLVPLALDREARR

-907 TRLEVTAT
+907 TRLEVAVT

-975 LNYGGDRAPLKKGG
+975 LNYGGDAPALKKGG
-989 ALESRVEVAALWSGE
+989 ALESRVEIAALWSGE

-1034 EQQVGEAERAVKV
+1034 EQQVGQAERAVKV

-1085 VWTLNGGLKANG
+1085 TWTLTGGLQAG
-1097 ELPGTLSLK
+1097 GALPETLALK

-1120 GASGA
+1120 GASGVA
-1125 ASLQLAASGKDFA
+1125 RLQLAASGKDFA
-1138 ISRDWYLPLRSPWPA
+1138 VNREWSLPLRSPWPA
-1153 ETRQRYQMLAPGQQ
+1153 QTRQRYQMLTPGQQ
-1167 MSFAPAEL
+1167 MSFAQSEL
-1175 AGLDRAN
+1175 AGLDPAN

-1197 TAQWQA
+1197 AGQWQA
-1203 LADYPYACLEQTL
+1203 LAQYPYACLEQTL

-1228 ERAAWSK
+1228 ERAAWSNNLPNVDK
-1235 PAEGKKA
+1235 PV
-1242 ASEADVQR
+1242 SEADLQR

-1255 LQRLQLPSGG
+1255 LQRLQLPGGG

-1277 WLTAYAADYLLAR
+1277 WLTAYAADYLLTR
-1290 KEAGDTVPEAML
+1290 KEAGDAVPEAML
-1302 NQALNRLQSYLTDS
+1302 SQAINRLQSYLGDS

-1333 QAYSAYVLA
+1333 QAYSAFVLA

-1349 ATLRLVWEQQA
+1349 STLRLIWEQQA

-1373 LALSAMGDEQNAAKA
+1373 LALSAMGDEQTAAKA
-1388 LSRALAT
+1388 LTRALAT
-1395 ERGDD
+1395 PRGDD
-1400 YLGDYGSP
+1400 YLADYGSP
-1408 LRDEALE
+1408 LRDGALE
-1415 LSLLRQHKLAAE
+1415 LALLRQHKLAE
-1427 RWPDLS
+1427 DRWPELS

-1441 HRQWLSTQERLALL
+1441 HRQWLSTQERLTLL
-1455 RLARF
+1455 RLAQV
-1460 DPAVDWQARVTSS
+1460 DPAADWQARVASI
-1473 LGSGSLSGSAPLQ
+1473 SGDQAVAGKNSAQ
-1486 QGAPEALAASTVT
+1486 IGAPEALAATGVT

-1506 YVQRTLIGYPEQA
+1506 YVQRTLVGYPEQA
-1519 PARISKGMSV
+1519 PTRISQGMSV
-1529 TRSWFNSD
+1529 TRSWFNAD
-1537 GQPFDP
+1537 GKPLDP

-1557 VSSESAVPDA
+1557 VSSEQTVPDA
-1567 LLVEMV
+1567 LLVEML
-1573 PAGFELENPALGNSI
+1573 PAGFELENPALGTSI

-1625 SEGSNQQLVY
+1625 SEGGNQQLVY

-1649 TQMEDMYRP
+1649 TQVEDMYRP

-1664 EDIHE
+1664 QDIHE

>member
-1 MLPAHER
+1 MRLFDSPSASHR
-8 VFLLSRGV
+8 STAGTGALRRRCSALLLSG
-16 VMDEVSMALS
+16 LTG
-26 FVLMG
+26 LL
-31 TTFYPIDSCAAL
+31 L
-43 AATQPGMTSM
+43 A
-53 HLLKPSAV
+53 
-61 PRLLRLH
+61 
-68 PSWSAWLLV
+68 
-77 GLGTLLSGC
+77 GC
-86 GPDKPVSQVPTT
+86 GPDKPASQVPTT
-98 ESSVQQEVGA
+98 ESTAQQEAGA
-108 PSSVVQANTRQY
+108 PTSVVQANARQY

-141 IWLSVSEG
+141 SWLGVSEG
-149 GKQVQGEWILAED
+149 GKQVQGEWILADD

-213 LRDELR
+213 LRQELR

-249 RPGAGMGN
+249 RPGSGMGN
-257 WELEQITQR
+257 WELEQITLR
-266 AKRVFSGRYGLELDA
+266 AKRVFSGRYALELDA

-290 VNSPQLAEAGVYF
+290 VKEPQLAEAGVYF

-366 VQNTDPQ
+366 VQTTDPQ

-386 LLAEQGKHLAVL
+386 LLAEQGNHLAVL

-413 TQPWQAQQLYLF
+413 TQPLQAQQLYLF

-492 LGRWTISLKTAA
+492 LGRWTINLKTAA

-565 LSRAT
+565 ISRAT

-588 QARDLEARSLTLDAQ
+588 QAKDLEARSLTLNKQ
-603 GQGTFSLQDE
+603 GQGTFLLADE

-758 SLRVEIGSY
+758 SLRVEVGSY

-797 VTLVAPHPGKGLL
+797 VTLVAPRPGKGLL

-822 RIELKGAGG
+822 RIELKGAAG

-857 QIVAPDSASRPAG
+857 QIAAPDSAS
-870 KPQGQSLRS
+870 KPVSKQQGQSLRS

-915 STPNSQGRVVLAAV
+915 SIPNSRGRVVLAAV

-989 ALESRVEVAALWSGE
+989 ALESRVEIAALWSGE
-1004 VSFDESG
+1004 VSFDQQG

-1097 ELPGTLSLK
+1097 ELPGTLALK

-1120 GASGA
+1120 GASGV
-1125 ASLQLAASGKDFA
+1125 ASLHLAASGKDFA
-1138 ISRDWYLPLRSPWPA
+1138 ISRDWTLPLRSPWPA

-1197 TAQWQA
+1197 AAQWQA

-1290 KEAGDTVPEAML
+1290 KEAGDAVPEAML
-1302 NQALNRLQSYLTDS
+1302 NQALNRLQSYLTDN

-1349 ATLRLVWEQQA
+1349 ATLRLIWEQQA

-1373 LALSAMGDEQNAAKA
+1373 LALSAMGDEQNAANA

-1400 YLGDYGSP
+1400 YLGDYGSL
-1408 LRDEALE
+1408 LRDQALE

-1427 RWPDLS
+1427 RWPALS

-1460 DPAVDWQARVTSS
+1460 DPAVDWQAKVTSS
-1473 LGSGSLSGSAPLQ
+1473 LGSGSLSGSASLQ
-1486 QGAPEALAASTVT
+1486 QGSPEALAASAIT

-1506 YVQRTLIGYPEQA
+1506 YVQRTLVGYPEQA

-1537 GQPFDP
+1537 GQRFDP

-1567 LLVEMV
+1567 LLVVMV

-1649 TQMEDMYRP
+1649 TQVEDMYRP

-1669 VTISE
+1669 VRISE

>member
-1 MLPAHER
+1 MCQASLIP
-8 VFLLSRGV
+8 
-16 VMDEVSMALS
+16 
-26 FVLMG
+26 
-31 TTFYPIDSCAAL
+31 YPVGYCAAL
-43 AATQPGMTSM
+43 AASQSGMTFMRRVDS
-53 HLLKPSAV
+53 HPRFSCSSPQQPVVPGRHWPALLLAGFTA
-61 PRLLRLH
+61 L
-68 PSWSAWLLV
+68 
-77 GLGTLLSGC
+77 LLSGC
-86 GPDKPVSQVPTT
+86 GPDKPVANTPTT
-98 ESSVQQEVGA
+98 QPAAQQEAGA
-108 PSSVVQANTRQY
+108 PSSVVQASARQY

-141 IWLSVSEG
+141 SWLSVSEG

-266 AKRVFSGRYGLELDA
+266 AKRVFSGRYALELDA

-290 VNSPQLAEAGVYF
+290 VKEPQLAEAGVYF

-366 VQNTDPQ
+366 VQTTDPQ

-386 LLAEQGKHLAVL
+386 LLAEQGNHLAVL

-473 LPDNL
+473 LPDSL

-492 LGRWTISLKTAA
+492 LGRWTINLKTAA

-565 LSRAT
+565 ISRAT

-588 QARDLEARSLTLDAQ
+588 QAKDLEPFNLTLDAQ
-603 GQGTFSLQDE
+603 GQGTFSLADE

-679 DEQGQPVAGAVKVR
+679 DDKGQPVAGAVKVR

-730 GKGPTPLSL
+730 GKGPTPLTL

-797 VTLVAPHPGKGLL
+797 VTLVAPRPGKGLL

-822 RIELKGAGG
+822 RIELKGTGS

-857 QIVAPDSASRPAG
+857 QIAAPDSASKPVG
-870 KPQGQSLRS
+870 KQQGQSLRS

-893 LPLTLSAPD
+893 LSLTLSAPD
-902 KAVPL
+902 KVVPL

-915 STPNSQGRVVLAAV
+915 STPNSEGRVVLAAV

-989 ALESRVEVAALWSGE
+989 ALERRVEIAALWSGE
-1004 VSFDESG
+1004 VSFDQQG

-1097 ELPGTLSLK
+1097 ELPRTLTLK

-1120 GASGA
+1120 VTGASGV
-1125 ASLQLAASGKDFA
+1125 ASLQLAASGKGFA
-1138 ISRDWYLPLRSPWPA
+1138 ISRDWSLPLRSPWPA

-1197 TAQWQA
+1197 AAQWQA

-1228 ERAAWSK
+1228 ERIAWSK

-1255 LQRLQLPSGG
+1255 MQRLQLPSGG

-1290 KEAGDTVPEAML
+1290 KEAGDAVPEAML

-1349 ATLRLVWEQQA
+1349 ATLRLIWEQQA

-1395 ERGDD
+1395 ERGND

-1408 LRDEALE
+1408 LRDQALE
-1415 LSLLRQHKLAAE
+1415 LSLLRQHKLAVE
-1427 RWPDLS
+1427 RWPALS

-1486 QGAPEALAASTVT
+1486 QGASEALAASTVT

-1506 YVQRTLIGYPEQA
+1506 YVQRTLVGYPEQA

-1567 LLVEMV
+1567 LLVEMA

-1649 TQMEDMYRP
+1649 TQVEDMYRP

-1664 EDIHE
+1664 EDIRE
-1669 VTISE
+1669 VIISE